1 MKKIFGYGKKNEKGI
16 TLTALVITVVVLS
29 AIAAV
34 GLKAAD
40 SEIKSVNE
48 IQNEAQK
55 QEDKIENTGKQINK
69 MYDDLDIKDVDL
81 TAEIKQTTCSF
92 EISNVQ
98 LQNSSEIIGR
108 YKYFIKEKDSSS
120 YRELS
125 NTKDNFMTMDKLR
138 HNTQYDIKIEVY
150 NQSGKRIKT
159 SVKTAKTNELT
170 AGSLILKLKD
180 NAGAEYTPGTWT
192 ASDVYV
198 RQVEGNAGK
207 TTYQT
212 VGSSAQTIAQGTS
225 GEIIVSKSGVTT
237 IRVITTDGTNKVNG
251 KDYVIKIDKEAPISG
266 ALKMQLDNSNGA
278 EYKNDTWTNHDIY
291 VSLQQGNSN
300 LSGIKSTIYNVTGA
314 ETHTNQTQPLTLKT
328 TGTYTINVIT
338 TNNVGTTSTK
348 TYTVKIDKDAP
359 EAGKLIMKLGDNKGN
374 DYADGT
380 WTNQNVYI
388 AKQDG
393 TDALSGHKSTVYNVT
408 GKSNISNTQDAIT
421 LTETG
426 EYTLTVITT
435 DNAEN
440 TSTRIYKVKIDKVNP
455 TTPEVTNPSNGEWTK
470 GQVKITIKS
479 TDANSGIDRIEWF
492 ENGAWTTRQ
501 LTTTNGVGT
510 ITYTVDRN
518 TVIRFRAV
526 DKAGNISDEAT
537 TTIKLDTS
545 APDKQA
551 PEATSTPSTIKLTFK
566 QTDNLSGINGSTIRY
581 AIYKDGKWSAWQTSD
596 TFTGLIHNA
605 EYKVKTQVSDNVGN
619 TSESNETT
627 ISTKKLEAGTLKLN
641 LINASGNSYVS
652 GQWTKSNVYVSLSQ
666 AQYGTSNYES
676 ISGSAQTVATGTTA
690 DSLITKAGITT
701 LRVKTIDGPNTVYSQ
716 NYIVKVDNQKPT
728 AGTLTMKLNSSTGS
742 TYTSGNWTNQNVW
755 IHKNDGSDNLSGH
768 QSTTYNVSG
777 AETLNNQTADNTLQ
791 TEGTYTLTVKTL
803 DKVSNSSTRGY
814 TVKIDKT
821 APTDAAPTATATTN
835 SITATFKQT
844 DSLSGINNSSIQYA
858 IKDGNSWSA
867 WQTSKTFTGLKTN
880 QTYIIKT
887 KATDNAGNT
896 QESKELSIKTTELK
910 AGTLTLTKETATG
923 SAYTSGQWSNKNVY
937 VKLVQSSTGTS
948 TYSSTSNSAQL
959 VSAGTKVDTTVSTNG
974 TTTLKVTTTD
984 GNNTTYSQEYVIK
997 VDKELPTTISPTV
1010 SSTTNTITVTCNQTD
1025 SLSGINASSKKY
1037 AIYKNGAWSAWQTS
1051 NKFTNLT
1058 HNTEYKVKT
1067 QITDNAGNTS
1077 ESVEATAKTTTLTA
1091 GTLTLRKESST
1102 GSIYQSGTWSNKSI
1116 YVTLTKSSI
1125 GTTTYESVTGSAQTV
1140 AATDSATTISADG
1153 TTTLRVKTTDG
1164 INTVYSQDYV
1174 IKIDTVAPT
1183 AGKMALKLDNGSG
1196 GDYTENTWTN
1206 HSVYAAL
1213 TNGSDILSGHKS
1225 TTYSITGGATVSNAT
1240 AATTLND
1247 TNTYTIKVTTI
1258 DNAGNSATRTQI
1270 VKIDKEAPT
1279 APEITN
1285 PSNGAWTNGNVTITA
1300 KSTDAHSGI
1309 DKIEWY
1315 ENGAWTTRALTTTDG
1330 TGVITYTADRNETIR
1345 FRAVDKAGNASSES
1359 TTVVKIDKTS
1369 PSDTAPTVVSTT
1381 NTITVT
1387 SKQTDSLSGIK
1398 SGTIQYAIMKGTTWS
1413 AWQTSNQFTGLTHNT
1428 EYKVKTKVTDNA
1440 GNTKESLTTTIST
1453 KELQAGS
1460 LTLTIGT
1467 SSGSAYSEGTWTKS
1481 DVYVTLNKASTG
1493 TTTYESLADSAQTV
1507 VAGTASNV
1515 KINTTGTTTL
1525 KVKTTDGKNTVYS
1538 KEYVIK
1544 IDKVVPTAGT
1554 LTMKKGSNTGATYSN
1569 NTWTNQSVYIEK
1581 INGTDKE
1588 SGHKSTVYSVTGKTT
1603 LNNQTGSNTLTDEG
1617 TYTAKVTTTDNALN
1631 SSTRSYTIKI
1641 DKTAP
1646 TNTAPTVTVTTK
1658 SITVT
1663 NKQTDA
1669 LSGIAS
1675 TQYALKTGSTWSA
1688 WQTSN
1693 VFNNLTTNKT
1703 YSVKTKTTDNAG
1715 NSSESAELSVTT
1727 NNLTAGSLTLK
1738 HTDAN
1743 GDAYTVNT
1751 WTKDSI
1757 YVALTKGSAGTTTY
1771 ESILGSAQTVAA
1783 GTTATTTVNTN
1794 GTTTLRVKTTDGTN
1808 TVYSQ
1813 EYIIKIDKETPT
1825 NAAPT
1830 VNATT
1835 NSLTV
1840 TNKQIDN
1847 LSGIA
1852 SVQYAI
1858 YKGNSWSAWQ
1868 TSNQFTGLTHN
1879 TTYKVKTKTTDK
1891 VGNASESA
1899 ENTTAKTS
1907 NLVAGTL
1914 TLTHNTA
1921 SGSAY
1926 TSNTWTKDSVYV
1938 ALAKA
1943 STGTTT
1949 YESITGSAQSVGS
1962 GTTADT
1968 TVNTNG
1974 TTTLRVKTTDGTNTV
1989 YSSNY
1994 VIKVDKVKPTAGTL
2008 TMKLGSST
2016 GNAYTS
2022 NSWTNQ
2028 SVWIHKND
2036 GSDTLSGHKST
2047 TYTVSGANLTNQTAD
2062 NTISTEG
2069 TYTVTVTTYDNVDNS
2084 STNSYNVKID
2094 KTAPTTTAP
2103 TATSTTNGITVTF
2116 KQTDS
2121 LSGINASTKQYA
2133 IYKNGAW
2140 SAWQTSNEFTGL
2152 TYNTSYKVKTK
2163 VSDNAGNSSEST
2175 ELSISTKNLTA
2186 PTLSFKLENNSGS
2199 DYTVGSWVGKNVYV
2213 TLNKAASGTSTYES
2227 LQGSAQTVAA
2237 GTTAAATISTSGT
2250 TTLRAK
2256 VTDGTNTIY
2265 SNNYVVKVDKN
2276 APTNVAP
2283 TASTTTN
2290 SISVAS
2296 KQTDNLSGLNSSTL
2310 QYAIYKGSSW
2320 SAWQT
2325 SNAFTGLTHNTA
2337 YKVKTKVSDNVGNTS
2352 ESKELSISTKQ
2363 LTAGGLT
2370 LKHTNSSGA
2379 DYTSNTWTK
2388 DNVFV
2393 TLKAGSAGTTTYES
2407 ITGSAQTVAVGTTAD
2422 TTVNTNGTTTLRVK
2436 TTDGTNTVYSSNYI
2450 IKKDTQKPTAG
2461 TLTMKLGSSTG
2472 STYTSGAWT
2481 NQSVWLHKNDGSD
2494 TLSGHKSTTYTVTG
2508 ASLTNQ
2514 TADNT
2519 ISTEGKY
2526 TATVTTYDNV
2536 SNSSTR
2542 NYTINIDKTAPT
2554 TIAPTVTQTTN
2565 SVTIANK
2572 QTDALSG
2579 IASVQYALYNGSSW
2593 SSWQTTNT
2601 FTGLTTNKVYKVKTK
2616 TKDKAGNSSES
2627 AETSV
2632 TTTTLT
2638 AGTLTMKLGN
2648 SSGSTYTSGAWTN
2661 QNVYVTLNKATTG
2674 TTTYESVT
2682 GSAQTIAS
2690 GTTAA
2695 STVSTEGTTTLKV
2708 KTTDGTN
2715 TVYSSEYVIKVD
2727 KTAPDTTAPTI
2738 SKTTKSITVTCKQS
2752 DSLSGI
2758 NASTKQ
2764 YAIYKNGTW
2773 SAWQTSN
2780 VFNGLAAGK
2789 EYQVKTKVSDNA
2801 GNSAESAATKVT
2813 TTTLTAGTLTMK
2825 LGSSTGNNY
2834 TSGTWTNQKVYV
2846 SLNNGSAGT
2855 TTYESISGSA
2865 QTVAAGT
2872 TAATTISSEGTTTLR
2887 VTTTDGTNTVYSQ
2900 NYVIKIDTVAPTA
2913 GKMTLKLDNNSGAD
2927 YTENTWTNHSVYAAL
2942 TNGSDALSGHKS
2954 TTYSITGGATVSNAT
2969 AATTLEGTNTYTIK
2983 VTTVDNAG
2991 NSATRTQIVK
3001 IDKEVPTAPT
3011 ITNPSNGAWKNANI
3025 IITAKS
3031 TDAHSGINR
3040 IEWYENGA
3048 WTTRALTTTN
3058 GTGVITYTADRNE
3071 TIRFRAVDNVGNA
3084 STESTA
3090 TVKIDKTAPT
3100 KDAPTATSTAQSITV
3115 KCKQADVLSGIN
3127 SSKTQYALKTGD
3139 TWSAWQTSNTFTKL
3153 TQSTSYVVK
3162 TKVTDNAGN
3171 STESNETTISTA
3183 KLAAG
3188 TLTLKLTNSSGNA
3201 YTSGSWTKTNV
3212 YVKLNAAS
3220 VGTTTYASESGSAQT
3235 VASTTNDTT
3244 ITTTGTT
3251 TLKVTTTDGTNTSTN
3266 TYTIKIDKVAPT
3278 AGTLTMK
3285 LGSSTGTAYTSGNWT
3300 NKNVWIH
3307 KNDGSDGQSGHKSTT
3322 YTISAASLTNQTT
3335 DNTLTDEGKYTAV
3348 VTTTDNVS
3356 NSSTKNYNI
3365 NIDKTAPTT
3374 VAPTASQTT
3383 NSITVTNK
3391 QTDSLSGVSSTQYAI
3406 YNGSSWSNW
3415 QSSNVFSGLTAN
3427 KAYKVKTKSTDKA
3440 GNSSESAAL
3449 SITTSNLTAG
3459 SLTLK
3464 HTNASGAAYT
3474 ANTWTKDSVYVTL
3487 NSGSSGTTTYASVSG
3502 SAQTVAATSSATT
3515 ISISGTTTLVVTTT
3529 DGSNTVKSGEYII
3542 KVDKN
3547 APTNTAPT
3555 ISATTNSV
3563 TVTCKQTDN
3572 LSGINASTKQY
3583 AIYKDG
3589 AWSAWQTSNVFT
3601 GLKHNTTYKV
3611 KTKVSDNVGNT
3622 SESAENT
3629 AAKTSNLVAGTLTL
3643 THNTASGSAYTA
3655 NTWTKDSVYVALVKA
3670 ATGTTTYE
3678 SISGSAQTIAANT
3691 TNASTISTTGT
3702 TTLRVKTTDGTN
3714 TVYSSNYII
3723 KIDKAKPTAGTLTMK
3738 LGSSTGNAYTS
3749 GNWTNQNVWL
3759 HKNDGSDNQS
3769 GHKSTTYTVSGAN
3782 LTNQTADNT
3791 ISAEG
3796 KYTATVTTYDNVDNS
3811 NTNTYNI
3818 NIDKTAP
3825 TNVAPTASSTT
3836 NSVTVTF
3843 AQTDSLSGINA
3854 STKQYAIYKDGT
3866 WSAWQTSNTF
3876 TGLKH
3881 NTAYT
3886 VKTKVSDNAGNSAES
3901 NTTAI
3906 STKNLAAA
3914 SLTFKVGNNDYTLNS
3929 WTSSNVSVTLNK
3941 AASGT
3946 STYESISGSAQTIA
3960 VGTTATTTIS
3970 TSGTTTLRAKVTD
3983 GTNTIYS
3990 NNYVVKVD
3998 KNAPTTTAP
4007 TVASTT
4013 NSITVTCKQTDN
4025 LSGINA
4031 STTQYAIYKGSSWSA
4046 WQTSN
4051 TFTGLTHNTAYKV
4064 KTKISDNVGN
4074 TSESTELSIS
4084 TKQLTAGG
4092 LTLKH
4097 TNSSGSAYT
4106 ANTWTK
4112 DNVYVTLNKAASGT
4126 STYES
4131 VSGSAQTVAVGTTAD
4146 TTINTNGTTTLRVKT
4161 TDGTNTV
4168 YSSNYIIKKDAQKP
4182 TAGTLTMKLRSST
4195 GSAYTSGAWTN
4206 QNVWLHKNDG
4216 SDTLSGHKSTTYTVT
4231 AASLTNQTADN
4242 TISAEGKYTAVV
4254 TTYDNVSNSST
4265 RNYTINIDKTA
4276 PTTVAPTASTTTNS
4290 ITVSNKQTDALS
4302 GIASVQYALYNG
4314 SSWSSWQSSN
4324 TFTGLTTNKVYK
4336 VKTKTTDKAGNSS
4349 ESIEASAT
4357 TTNLTVG
4364 TLTMKLGSSSG
4375 STYTSGAW
4383 TNQNVYVTLNKA
4395 TTGTTTYLS
4404 TDSSVQAVAE
4414 TASATTI
4421 NKEGTSI
4428 LKVKTTD
4435 GTNTAYSSEYTIK
4448 IDKTAPT
4455 TAAPTASKTT
4465 KSITVTCN
4473 QTDGL
4478 SGINASTKQ
4487 YAIYKDGAWSA
4498 WQKSNVFN
4506 SLTAG
4511 KEYQVKTKVSDNAG
4525 NSAESTATKVTTT
4538 TLTAGTLNLKLINST
4553 GANYTAG
4560 TWTNQNVYVTLNNGS
4575 AGSTTYSSV
4584 SGSAQSVA
4592 STTGATTITTAGT
4605 TTLKV
4610 TTTDGTNSASNTYV
4624 IKIDKTAP
4632 TAGTL
4637 TMKLNSSAGAAYTE
4651 NTWTANSVYVHL
4663 NNGSDE
4669 TNGSG
4674 HKSTSYSITGP
4685 TTASGTNDVT
4695 LTTTGTY
4702 TVKITT
4708 TDNAGN
4714 SATRTVTIKIDKE
4727 NPATPTITNAKNNT
4741 WTNDNVTVTIKSSD
4755 NHSGIDR
4762 IEWYENNAWTTRA
4775 LTTTNGTGTISY
4787 TVNRNETV
4795 RFRAVDKVGN
4805 VSAEATTIVKIDKTA
4820 PTNTA
4825 PTATVTAQSIIV
4837 TCKQTDSLS
4846 GIKSGTTQYALKT
4859 GTTWSA
4865 WQTSNTFTKLKQ
4877 STSYVVKTKVTDNA
4891 GNSAESSETTVSTSK
4906 LTAGTLTLK
4915 HTNASGA
4922 AYTSNTWTKDNVYVT
4937 LNKGSA
4943 GTTTYASESGSA
4955 QTVAVGTTAATT
4967 ITTAGTTTLKVT
4979 TTDGTNTSTNTY
4991 TIKIDKTAP
5000 TAGTLTMKLGS
5011 STGTTY
5017 TSGAWTNQNV
5027 WVHKNDGSD
5036 SQSGHKS
5043 TTYTISAAS
5052 LTNQTADNT
5061 LTKEGKYTAVVT
5073 TTDNV
5078 SNSSTKNYNINID
5091 KTAPTTV
5098 APTASQTTN
5107 SITVTNK
5114 QTDALSGVSSTQYAI
5129 YNGSS
5134 WSSWQ
5139 SSNVFSGLTTNKTY
5153 KVKTK
5158 TTDKAGN
5165 SSESAELSVTT
5176 SNLKAGSLTLKHTNA
5191 SGAAYTANTWTKD
5204 SVYVTL
5210 NNGSAGTTTY
5220 ASVSG
5225 SAQTVAATSSATT
5238 ITTSGTTTLVVTTTD
5253 GTNTVKSGEYIIKVD
5268 KNAPTTAAP
5277 KTSVT
5282 TNSVTVTCKQTDS
5295 LSGIN
5300 ASTTQYA
5307 IYKGSSW
5314 SAWQT
5319 SNKFT
5324 GLTHNTSYKV
5334 KTKISDNV
5342 GNSGESAETTVST
5355 SKLTA
5360 GNLTLKHTN
5369 ASGAA
5374 YTSGSWSTTNIY
5386 VALTSAS
5393 TGTTTYESISGSAQT
5408 VATGTTT
5415 ATTITTAGTTTLRVK
5430 TTDGT
5435 NTVYS
5440 SNYVIKIDKTKPTAG
5455 TMTMKLGSS
5464 SGSTYTS
5471 GTWTNQS
5478 VYIALKNGSD
5488 ETGGSGH
5495 SSTTYS
5501 ISGAATQSNQTAAQ
5515 TLTAAG
5521 KYTITITT
5529 KDVAGNSSTRT
5540 QYVYIDKTKPTAGT
5554 LTMKLD
5560 SSTGSSYTN
5569 NTWTN
5574 HSVYISLNNG
5584 SDETNGSGHSST
5596 TYSISG
5602 SATQSNQTAAQTL
5615 SATGTYNITVT
5626 TKDKTG
5632 NTSTNNYVIKIDKTA
5647 PNVGTL
5653 TMKLDSASGENY
5665 TNDTWTN
5672 HNIYIAVNN
5681 GNDANSGHQSTTYSI
5696 SGPITVSNSSE
5707 ARTLTE
5713 EGTYT
5718 VVLTTK
5724 DMAGNTATRTY
5735 TIKVDKT
5742 PPIVSFDTNGCDS
5755 IALGQEIKT
5764 LIHIN
5769 DELSGNNIQYGRWMQ
5784 SLEET
5789 TFPILTQLSDF
5800 TGAGSWNA
5808 INNSYSGSVSAD
5820 LLGYWKLW
5828 IYAEDVAGNYSIIH
5842 SNDFKTEKN
5851 NLDWWSFKNPN
5862 TFNRSYNAADGMN
5875 TINFCGINGY
5885 EIIYIPLK
5893 TIPGQK
5899 YYFRCA
5905 FQNLSTYTTG
5915 LYSGIMLQV
5924 LNNVTDG
5931 FNNENKIV
5939 ENSYFPKTAGS
5950 EQYNGVE
5957 FTATQSITYIAFNF
5971 STVDDWQNISLKL
5984 GKFILTTR

>member
-1 MKKIFGYGKKNEKGI
+1 MKKIFCYGKKNEKGI

-55 QEDKIENTGKQINK
+55 QEDKLENTGKQINK

-120 YRELS
+120 YREIS
-125 NTKDNFMTMDKLR
+125 STKDNFMTMDKLR

-150 NQSGKRIKT
+150 NQSGKKIKT

-225 GEIIVSKSGVTT
+225 GETIVSKSGVTT
-237 IRVITTDGTNKVNG
+237 IRVITTDGTNTVNG

-266 ALKMQLDNSNGA
+266 ALKMQLDNNNGA
-278 EYKNDTWTNHDIY
+278 EYKNDTWTKHDVY

-300 LSGIKSTIYNVTGA
+300 LSGIKSTVYNVTGA
-314 ETHTNQTQPLTLKT
+314 ESHTNQTQPLTLKT

-374 DYADGT
+374 DYTDGT

-526 DKAGNISDEAT
+526 DKAGNISDEVT

-545 APDKQA
+545 TPDKQA
-551 PEATSTPSTIKLTFK
+551 PEATSTPSTIKVTFK
-566 QTDNLSGINGSTIRY
+566 QTDHLSGINGSTIRY

-701 LRVKTIDGPNTVYSQ
+701 LRVKTVDGPNTVYSQ
-716 NYIVKVDNQKPT
+716 NYIVKVDNQNPT

-777 AETLNNQTADNTLQ
+777 AETLNNQTADNTIQ

-821 APTDAAPTATATTN
+821 APTDVAPIATATTN

-858 IKDGNSWSA
+858 IKDGNSWSS

-896 QESKELSIKTTELK
+896 RESKELSITTTELK

-959 VSAGTKVDTTVSTNG
+959 VSAGTTVDTTVSTNG

-984 GNNTTYSQEYVIK
+984 GNNTAYSQEYVIK
-997 VDKELPTTISPTV
+997 VDKELPTTTSPTV

-1140 AATDSATTISADG
+1140 TPTDSATKISADG
-1153 TTTLRVKTTDG
+1153 TTTVRVKTTDG
-1164 INTVYSQDYV
+1164 INTVYSKEYV

-1183 AGKMALKLDNGSG
+1183 AGKMALKLDNSSG

-1213 TNGSDILSGHKS
+1213 TNGSDTLSGHKS

-1240 AATTLND
+1240 AATTLAT
-1247 TNTYTIKVTTI
+1247 TNTYTIKVTTV

-1369 PSDTAPTVVSTT
+1369 PSDIAPTVVSTT

-1440 GNTKESLTTTIST
+1440 GNTKESLTTTIVT
-1453 KELQAGS
+1453 KKLQAGS

-1467 SSGSAYSEGTWTKS
+1467 NSGSAYSEGTWTKS

-1525 KVKTTDGKNTVYS
+1525 KVKTTDGSNTVYS

-1588 SGHKSTVYSVTGKTT
+1588 SGHKSTVYSITGKAT

-1646 TNTAPTVTVTTK
+1646 TNTAPTVTVTTN

-1669 LSGIAS
+1669 LSGMAS

-1715 NSSESAELSVTT
+1715 NSSESAELSITT
-1727 NNLTAGSLTLK
+1727 NELTAGSLTLK

-1743 GDAYTVNT
+1743 GDVYTVNT

-1771 ESILGSAQTVAA
+1771 ESISGSAQTVAA
-1783 GTTATTTVNTN
+1783 GTTAATTVTTN
-1794 GTTTLRVKTTDGTN
+1794 GTTTLRVKTTDGMN

-1813 EYIIKIDKETPT
+1813 EYIIKIDKEAPT

-1868 TSNQFTGLTHN
+1868 TSNQFTGLIHN

-1938 ALAKA
+1938 ALVKA

-1989 YSSNY
+1989 YNSNY
-1994 VIKVDKVKPTAGTL
+1994 VIKVDKAKPTAGTL

-2028 SVWIHKND
+2028 NVWLHKND

-2062 NTISTEG
+2062 NTISVEG
-2069 TYTVTVTTYDNVDNS
+2069 KYTATVTTYDNVDNS

-2140 SAWQTSNEFTGL
+2140 SAWQTSNEFTGV

-2213 TLNKAASGTSTYES
+2213 TLNKATSGTSTYES

-2237 GTTAAATISTSGT
+2237 TTAATTISTSGT

-2283 TASTTTN
+2283 TATSTTN

-2310 QYAIYKGSSW
+2310 QYAIYKGNSW
-2320 SAWQT
+2320 SAWQA
-2325 SNAFTGLTHNTA
+2325 SNTFTGLTHNTA

-2352 ESKELSISTKQ
+2352 ESTELSISTKQ

-2379 DYTSNTWTK
+2379 AYTANTWTK
-2388 DNVFV
+2388 DNVYV
-2393 TLKAGSAGTTTYES
+2393 TLNKAASGTSTYES
-2407 ITGSAQTVAVGTTAD
+2407 VSGSAQTVAVGTTAD

-2436 TTDGTNTVYSSNYI
+2436 TTDGTNTVYSGNYI
-2450 IKKDTQKPTAG
+2450 IKKDAQNPTAG
-2461 TLTMKLGSSTG
+2461 TLTMKLNNSSG
-2472 STYTSGAWT
+2472 GAYTSGKWT

-2494 TLSGHKSTTYTVTG
+2494 TLSGHKSTTYTV
-2508 ASLTNQ
+2508 ASTSITNQ

-2554 TIAPTVTQTTN
+2554 TIAP
-2565 SVTIANK
+2565 
-2572 QTDALSG
+2572 G
-2579 IASVQYALYNGSSW
+2579 
-2593 SSWQTTNT
+2593 
-2601 FTGLTTNKVYKVKTK
+2601 VK
-2616 TKDKAGNSSES
+2616 
-2627 AETSV
+2627 
-2632 TTTTLT
+2632 
-2638 AGTLTMKLGN
+2638 
-2648 SSGSTYTSGAWTN
+2648 
-2661 QNVYVTLNKATTG
+2661 
-2674 TTTYESVT
+2674 
-2682 GSAQTIAS
+2682 
-2690 GTTAA
+2690 
-2695 STVSTEGTTTLKV
+2695 
-2708 KTTDGTN
+2708 
-2715 TVYSSEYVIKVD
+2715 
-2727 KTAPDTTAPTI
+2727 
-2738 SKTTKSITVTCKQS
+2738 
-2752 DSLSGI
+2752 
-2758 NASTKQ
+2758 
-2764 YAIYKNGTW
+2764 
-2773 SAWQTSN
+2773 
-2780 VFNGLAAGK
+2780 
-2789 EYQVKTKVSDNA
+2789 
-2801 GNSAESAATKVT
+2801 
-2813 TTTLTAGTLTMK
+2813 
-2825 LGSSTGNNY
+2825 
-2834 TSGTWTNQKVYV
+2834 
-2846 SLNNGSAGT
+2846 
-2855 TTYESISGSA
+2855 
-2865 QTVAAGT
+2865 
-2872 TAATTISSEGTTTLR
+2872 
-2887 VTTTDGTNTVYSQ
+2887 
-2900 NYVIKIDTVAPTA
+2900 
-2913 GKMTLKLDNNSGAD
+2913 
-2927 YTENTWTNHSVYAAL
+2927 
-2942 TNGSDALSGHKS
+2942 
-2954 TTYSITGGATVSNAT
+2954 
-2969 AATTLEGTNTYTIK
+2969 
-2983 VTTVDNAG
+2983 
-2991 NSATRTQIVK
+2991 
-3001 IDKEVPTAPT
+3001 
-3011 ITNPSNGAWKNANI
+3011 
-3025 IITAKS
+3025 
-3031 TDAHSGINR
+3031 
-3040 IEWYENGA
+3040 
-3048 WTTRALTTTN
+3048 
-3058 GTGVITYTADRNE
+3058 
-3071 TIRFRAVDNVGNA
+3071 
-3084 STESTA
+3084 
-3090 TVKIDKTAPT
+3090 
-3100 KDAPTATSTAQSITV
+3100 
-3115 KCKQADVLSGIN
+3115 
-3127 SSKTQYALKTGD
+3127 
-3139 TWSAWQTSNTFTKL
+3139 
-3153 TQSTSYVVK
+3153 
-3162 TKVTDNAGN
+3162 
-3171 STESNETTISTA
+3171 
-3183 KLAAG
+3183 
-3188 TLTLKLTNSSGNA
+3188 
-3201 YTSGSWTKTNV
+3201 
-3212 YVKLNAAS
+3212 
-3220 VGTTTYASESGSAQT
+3220 
-3235 VASTTNDTT
+3235 
-3244 ITTTGTT
+3244 
-3251 TLKVTTTDGTNTSTN
+3251 
-3266 TYTIKIDKVAPT
+3266 
-3278 AGTLTMK
+3278 
-3285 LGSSTGTAYTSGNWT
+3285 
-3300 NKNVWIH
+3300 
-3307 KNDGSDGQSGHKSTT
+3307 
-3322 YTISAASLTNQTT
+3322 
-3335 DNTLTDEGKYTAV
+3335 
-3348 VTTTDNVS
+3348 
-3356 NSSTKNYNI
+3356 
-3365 NIDKTAPTT
+3365 
-3374 VAPTASQTT
+3374 
-3383 NSITVTNK
+3383 
-3391 QTDSLSGVSSTQYAI
+3391 
-3406 YNGSSWSNW
+3406 
-3415 QSSNVFSGLTAN
+3415 
-3427 KAYKVKTKSTDKA
+3427 
-3440 GNSSESAAL
+3440 
-3449 SITTSNLTAG
+3449 
-3459 SLTLK
+3459 
-3464 HTNASGAAYT
+3464 
-3474 ANTWTKDSVYVTL
+3474 
-3487 NSGSSGTTTYASVSG
+3487 
-3502 SAQTVAATSSATT
+3502 
-3515 ISISGTTTLVVTTT
+3515 
-3529 DGSNTVKSGEYII
+3529 
-3542 KVDKN
+3542 
-3547 APTNTAPT
+3547 
-3555 ISATTNSV
+3555 
-3563 TVTCKQTDN
+3563 
-3572 LSGINASTKQY
+3572 
-3583 AIYKDG
+3583 
-3589 AWSAWQTSNVFT
+3589 
-3601 GLKHNTTYKV
+3601 
-3611 KTKVSDNVGNT
+3611 
-3622 SESAENT
+3622 
-3629 AAKTSNLVAGTLTL
+3629 
-3643 THNTASGSAYTA
+3643 
-3655 NTWTKDSVYVALVKA
+3655 
-3670 ATGTTTYE
+3670 
-3678 SISGSAQTIAANT
+3678 
-3691 TNASTISTTGT
+3691 
-3702 TTLRVKTTDGTN
+3702 
-3714 TVYSSNYII
+3714 
-3723 KIDKAKPTAGTLTMK
+3723 
-3738 LGSSTGNAYTS
+3738 
-3749 GNWTNQNVWL
+3749 
-3759 HKNDGSDNQS
+3759 
-3769 GHKSTTYTVSGAN
+3769 
-3782 LTNQTADNT
+3782 
-3791 ISAEG
+3791 
-3796 KYTATVTTYDNVDNS
+3796 
-3811 NTNTYNI
+3811 
-3818 NIDKTAP
+3818 
-3825 TNVAPTASSTT
+3825 
-3836 NSVTVTF
+3836 
-3843 AQTDSLSGINA
+3843 
-3854 STKQYAIYKDGT
+3854 
-3866 WSAWQTSNTF
+3866 
-3876 TGLKH
+3876 
-3881 NTAYT
+3881 
-3886 VKTKVSDNAGNSAES
+3886 
-3901 NTTAI
+3901 
-3906 STKNLAAA
+3906 
-3914 SLTFKVGNNDYTLNS
+3914 
-3929 WTSSNVSVTLNK
+3929 
-3941 AASGT
+3941 
-3946 STYESISGSAQTIA
+3946 
-3960 VGTTATTTIS
+3960 
-3970 TSGTTTLRAKVTD
+3970 
-3983 GTNTIYS
+3983 
-3990 NNYVVKVD
+3990 
-3998 KNAPTTTAP
+3998 
-4007 TVASTT
+4007 
-4013 NSITVTCKQTDN
+4013 
-4025 LSGINA
+4025 
-4031 STTQYAIYKGSSWSA
+4031 
-4046 WQTSN
+4046 
-4051 TFTGLTHNTAYKV
+4051 
-4064 KTKISDNVGN
+4064 
-4074 TSESTELSIS
+4074 
-4084 TKQLTAGG
+4084 
-4092 LTLKH
+4092 
-4097 TNSSGSAYT
+4097 
-4106 ANTWTK
+4106 
-4112 DNVYVTLNKAASGT
+4112 
-4126 STYES
+4126 
-4131 VSGSAQTVAVGTTAD
+4131 
-4146 TTINTNGTTTLRVKT
+4146 
-4161 TDGTNTV
+4161 
-4168 YSSNYIIKKDAQKP
+4168 
-4182 TAGTLTMKLRSST
+4182 
-4195 GSAYTSGAWTN
+4195 
-4206 QNVWLHKNDG
+4206 
-4216 SDTLSGHKSTTYTVT
+4216 
-4231 AASLTNQTADN
+4231 
-4242 TISAEGKYTAVV
+4242 
-4254 TTYDNVSNSST
+4254 
-4265 RNYTINIDKTA
+4265 
-4276 PTTVAPTASTTTNS
+4276 TTTNS
-4290 ITVSNKQTDALS
+4290 ITISSKQTDALS

-4357 TTNLTVG
+4357 TTNLTAG

-4375 STYTSGAW
+4375 GAYTSGTW

-4404 TDSSVQAVAE
+4404 TDSSAQTVAE

-4435 GTNTAYSSEYTIK
+4435 GINTAYSSEYTIK

-4465 KSITVTCN
+4465 KSITITCK

-4498 WQKSNVFN
+4498 WQTSNVFN
-4506 SLTAG
+4506 NLTSG

-4575 AGSTTYSSV
+4575 AGTTTYASV

-4592 STTGATTITTAGT
+4592 STTGATTIEAAGT

-4610 TTTDGTNSASNTYV
+4610 TTTDGTNSVSNTYV

-4637 TMKLNSSAGAAYTE
+4637 TMKLNSSTGAAYTA
-4651 NTWTANSVYVHL
+4651 NTWTANSIHVHL

-4702 TVKITT
+4702 TAKITT

-4727 NPATPTITNAKNNT
+4727 KPATPTITNAKNNT

-4787 TVNRNETV
+4787 TANRNETV

-4825 PTATVTAQSIIV
+4825 PTATVTAQSITV

-4859 GTTWSA
+4859 GDTWSA

-4891 GNSAESSETTVSTSK
+4891 GNSAESSETTVYTSK
-4906 LTAGTLTLK
+4906 LAAGTLTLK
-4915 HTNASGA
+4915 YTDASGA
-4922 AYTSNTWTKDNVYVT
+4922 TYTSNTWTKDNVYVT
-4937 LNKGSA
+4937 LNNGSA
-4943 GTTTYASESGSA
+4943 GTTTYASVSGSA
-4955 QTVAVGTTAATT
+4955 QSVASTTGATT
-4967 ITTAGTTTLKVT
+4967 IEAAGTTTLKVT
-4979 TTDGTNTSTNTY
+4979 TTDGTNTSTNSY
-4991 TIKIDKTAP
+4991 IIKIDKTAP
-5000 TAGTLTMKLGS
+5000 TVGTLTMKLGS

-5017 TSGAWTNQNV
+5017 TSGNWTNQNV

-5176 SNLKAGSLTLKHTNA
+5176 SNLTAGSLTLKHTNA
-5191 SGAAYTANTWTKD
+5191 SGTAYTANTWTKD
-5204 SVYVTL
+5204 SVYATL

-5220 ASVSG
+5220 TSVSG
-5225 SAQTVAATSSATT
+5225 SAQTVAVTSSATT
-5238 ITTSGTTTLVVTTTD
+5238 ITTSGTTKLVVTTTD
-5253 GTNTVKSGEYIIKVD
+5253 GTNTAKSGEYIIKVD
-5268 KNAPTTAAP
+5268 KNAPTNTAP
-5277 KTSVT
+5277 TTSAT

-5355 SKLTA
+5355 SKLAA
-5360 GNLTLKHTN
+5360 GSLTLKHTN

-5374 YTSGSWSTTNIY
+5374 YTSGSWSTTDIY
-5386 VALTSAS
+5386 VTLTRAS

-5408 VATGTTT
+5408 VATGTTA
-5415 ATTITTAGTTTLRVK
+5415 ATTVTTAGTTTLRVK

-5478 VYIALKNGSD
+5478 VYIALNNGSD

-5540 QYVYIDKTKPTAGT
+5540 QYIYIDKTKPTAGT

-5560 SSTGSSYTN
+5560 SSTGSSYSN

-5626 TKDKTG
+5626 TKDKAG
-5632 NTSTNNYVIKIDKTA
+5632 NTSTNNYVIKIDKKA

-5696 SGPITVSNSSE
+5696 SGPITVTNSSE
-5707 ARTLTE
+5707 ARTLTA

-5724 DMAGNTATRTY
+5724 DNVGNSSSRTY
-5735 TIKVDKT
+5735 VLKIDKT
-5742 PPIVSFDTNGCDS
+5742 PPSVSFETNGCTS
-5755 IALGQEIKT
+5755 IALGQDVKT

-5784 SLEET
+5784 SLEKD
-5789 TFPILTQLSDF
+5789 TFPVLTQLSDF
-5800 TGAGSWNA
+5800 TGAGGWKF
-5808 INNSYSGSVSAD
+5808 INNSYSESVSAD
-5820 LLGYWKLW
+5820 FLGYWKLW
-5828 IYAEDVAGNYSIIH
+5828 IYVEDTAGNYSIIH
-5842 SNDFKTEKN
+5842 SNDFQTEKN

-5862 TFNRSYNAADGMN
+5862 TFNRSYNPSDGMN
-5875 TINFCGINGY
+5875 TISFCGINGY

-5893 TIPGQK
+5893 TIPGQR

-5905 FQNLSTYTTG
+5905 YQNLSTYTTG
-5915 LYSGIMLQV
+5915 LYSGIMMQILK
-5924 LNNVTDG
+5924 NVSDG
-5931 FNNENKIV
+5931 FNDENKIV
-5939 ENSYFPKTAGS
+5939 ENSYFAKTAGS

-5957 FTATQSITYIAFNF
+5957 FTATQSVTYIAFNF

>member
-55 QEDKIENTGKQINK
+55 QEDKLENTGKQINK

-92 EISNVQ
+92 EISKVQ

-120 YRELS
+120 YREIS
-125 NTKDNFMTMDKLR
+125 STKDNFMTMDKLR

-150 NQSGKRIKT
+150 NQSGKKIKT

-225 GEIIVSKSGVTT
+225 GETIVSKSGVTT
-237 IRVITTDGTNKVNG
+237 IRVITTDGTNTVNG

-266 ALKMQLDNSNGA
+266 ALKMQLDNNNGA
-278 EYKNDTWTNHDIY
+278 EYKNDTWTKHDVY

-300 LSGIKSTIYNVTGA
+300 LSGIKSTVYNVTGT
-314 ETHTNQTQPLTLKT
+314 ESHTNQTQPLTLKT

-526 DKAGNISDEAT
+526 DKAGNISDEVT

-545 APDKQA
+545 TPDKQA
-551 PEATSTPSTIKLTFK
+551 PEATSTPSTIKVTFK

-701 LRVKTIDGPNTVYSQ
+701 LRVKTVDGPNTVYSQ
-716 NYIVKVDNQKPT
+716 NYIVKVDNQNPT

-835 SITATFKQT
+835 RITVTFKQT

-858 IKDGNSWSA
+858 IKDGNSWSS

-896 QESKELSIKTTELK
+896 RESKELSITTTELK

-959 VSAGTKVDTTVSTNG
+959 VSAGTTVDTTVSTNG

-984 GNNTTYSQEYVIK
+984 GNNTAYSQEYVIK
-997 VDKELPTTISPTV
+997 VDKELPTTTSPTV

-1037 AIYKNGAWSAWQTS
+1037 AIYKNGAWSSWQTS

-1125 GTTTYESVTGSAQTV
+1125 GTTTYESVTGSAQTITS
-1140 AATDSATTISADG
+1140 TDSATKISADG
-1153 TTTLRVKTTDG
+1153 TTTVRVKTTDG
-1164 INTVYSQDYV
+1164 INTVYSKEYV

-1183 AGKMALKLDNGSG
+1183 AGKMALKLDNSSG

-1213 TNGSDILSGHKS
+1213 TNGSDTLSGHKS
-1225 TTYSITGGATVSNAT
+1225 TTYSRTGGATVSNAT
-1240 AATTLND
+1240 AATTLAT
-1247 TNTYTIKVTTI
+1247 TNTYTIKVTTV

-1369 PSDTAPTVVSTT
+1369 PSDIAPTVVSTT

-1440 GNTKESLTTTIST
+1440 GNTKESLTTTIVT
-1453 KELQAGS
+1453 KKLQAGS

-1467 SSGSAYSEGTWTKS
+1467 NSGSAYSEGTWTKS

-1525 KVKTTDGKNTVYS
+1525 KVKTTDGSNTVYS

-1588 SGHKSTVYSVTGKTT
+1588 SGHKSTVYSITGKAT

-1631 SSTRSYTIKI
+1631 SSTKSYTIKI

-1646 TNTAPTVTVTTK
+1646 TNTAPTVTVTTN

-1669 LSGIAS
+1669 LSGMAS

-1715 NSSESAELSVTT
+1715 NSSESAELSITT
-1727 NNLTAGSLTLK
+1727 NELTAGSLTLK

-1743 GDAYTVNT
+1743 GDVYTVNT

-1771 ESILGSAQTVAA
+1771 ESISGSAQTVAA
-1783 GTTATTTVNTN
+1783 GTTAATTVTTN
-1794 GTTTLRVKTTDGTN
+1794 GTTTLRVKTTDGMN

-1813 EYIIKIDKETPT
+1813 EYIIKIDKEAPT

-1868 TSNQFTGLTHN
+1868 TSNQFTGLIHN

-1938 ALAKA
+1938 ALVKA

-1989 YSSNY
+1989 YNSNY
-1994 VIKVDKVKPTAGTL
+1994 VIKVDKAKPTAGTL

-2028 SVWIHKND
+2028 NVWLHKND

-2062 NTISTEG
+2062 NTISVEG
-2069 TYTVTVTTYDNVDNS
+2069 KYTATVTTYDNVDNS

-2140 SAWQTSNEFTGL
+2140 SAWQTSNEFTGV

-2213 TLNKAASGTSTYES
+2213 TLNKATSGTSTYES

-2237 GTTAAATISTSGT
+2237 TTAATTISTSGT

-2283 TASTTTN
+2283 TATSTTN

-2310 QYAIYKGSSW
+2310 QYAIYKGNSW
-2320 SAWQT
+2320 SAWQA
-2325 SNAFTGLTHNTA
+2325 SNTFTGLTHNTA

-2352 ESKELSISTKQ
+2352 ESTELSISTKQ

-2379 DYTSNTWTK
+2379 AYTANTWTK
-2388 DNVFV
+2388 DNVYV
-2393 TLKAGSAGTTTYES
+2393 TLNKAASGTSTYES
-2407 ITGSAQTVAVGTTAD
+2407 VSGSAQTVAVGTTAD

-2436 TTDGTNTVYSSNYI
+2436 TTDGTNTVYSGNYI
-2450 IKKDTQKPTAG
+2450 IKKDAQNPTAG
-2461 TLTMKLGSSTG
+2461 TLTMKLNNSSG
-2472 STYTSGAWT
+2472 GAYTSGKWT

-2494 TLSGHKSTTYTVTG
+2494 TLSGHKSTTYTV
-2508 ASLTNQ
+2508 ASTSITNQ

-2554 TIAPTVTQTTN
+2554 TIAP
-2565 SVTIANK
+2565 
-2572 QTDALSG
+2572 G
-2579 IASVQYALYNGSSW
+2579 
-2593 SSWQTTNT
+2593 
-2601 FTGLTTNKVYKVKTK
+2601 VK
-2616 TKDKAGNSSES
+2616 
-2627 AETSV
+2627 
-2632 TTTTLT
+2632 
-2638 AGTLTMKLGN
+2638 
-2648 SSGSTYTSGAWTN
+2648 
-2661 QNVYVTLNKATTG
+2661 
-2674 TTTYESVT
+2674 
-2682 GSAQTIAS
+2682 
-2690 GTTAA
+2690 
-2695 STVSTEGTTTLKV
+2695 
-2708 KTTDGTN
+2708 
-2715 TVYSSEYVIKVD
+2715 
-2727 KTAPDTTAPTI
+2727 
-2738 SKTTKSITVTCKQS
+2738 
-2752 DSLSGI
+2752 
-2758 NASTKQ
+2758 
-2764 YAIYKNGTW
+2764 
-2773 SAWQTSN
+2773 
-2780 VFNGLAAGK
+2780 
-2789 EYQVKTKVSDNA
+2789 
-2801 GNSAESAATKVT
+2801 
-2813 TTTLTAGTLTMK
+2813 
-2825 LGSSTGNNY
+2825 
-2834 TSGTWTNQKVYV
+2834 
-2846 SLNNGSAGT
+2846 
-2855 TTYESISGSA
+2855 
-2865 QTVAAGT
+2865 
-2872 TAATTISSEGTTTLR
+2872 
-2887 VTTTDGTNTVYSQ
+2887 
-2900 NYVIKIDTVAPTA
+2900 
-2913 GKMTLKLDNNSGAD
+2913 
-2927 YTENTWTNHSVYAAL
+2927 
-2942 TNGSDALSGHKS
+2942 
-2954 TTYSITGGATVSNAT
+2954 
-2969 AATTLEGTNTYTIK
+2969 
-2983 VTTVDNAG
+2983 
-2991 NSATRTQIVK
+2991 
-3001 IDKEVPTAPT
+3001 
-3011 ITNPSNGAWKNANI
+3011 
-3025 IITAKS
+3025 
-3031 TDAHSGINR
+3031 
-3040 IEWYENGA
+3040 
-3048 WTTRALTTTN
+3048 
-3058 GTGVITYTADRNE
+3058 
-3071 TIRFRAVDNVGNA
+3071 
-3084 STESTA
+3084 
-3090 TVKIDKTAPT
+3090 
-3100 KDAPTATSTAQSITV
+3100 
-3115 KCKQADVLSGIN
+3115 
-3127 SSKTQYALKTGD
+3127 
-3139 TWSAWQTSNTFTKL
+3139 
-3153 TQSTSYVVK
+3153 
-3162 TKVTDNAGN
+3162 
-3171 STESNETTISTA
+3171 
-3183 KLAAG
+3183 
-3188 TLTLKLTNSSGNA
+3188 
-3201 YTSGSWTKTNV
+3201 
-3212 YVKLNAAS
+3212 
-3220 VGTTTYASESGSAQT
+3220 
-3235 VASTTNDTT
+3235 
-3244 ITTTGTT
+3244 
-3251 TLKVTTTDGTNTSTN
+3251 
-3266 TYTIKIDKVAPT
+3266 
-3278 AGTLTMK
+3278 
-3285 LGSSTGTAYTSGNWT
+3285 
-3300 NKNVWIH
+3300 
-3307 KNDGSDGQSGHKSTT
+3307 
-3322 YTISAASLTNQTT
+3322 
-3335 DNTLTDEGKYTAV
+3335 
-3348 VTTTDNVS
+3348 
-3356 NSSTKNYNI
+3356 
-3365 NIDKTAPTT
+3365 
-3374 VAPTASQTT
+3374 
-3383 NSITVTNK
+3383 
-3391 QTDSLSGVSSTQYAI
+3391 
-3406 YNGSSWSNW
+3406 
-3415 QSSNVFSGLTAN
+3415 
-3427 KAYKVKTKSTDKA
+3427 
-3440 GNSSESAAL
+3440 
-3449 SITTSNLTAG
+3449 
-3459 SLTLK
+3459 
-3464 HTNASGAAYT
+3464 
-3474 ANTWTKDSVYVTL
+3474 
-3487 NSGSSGTTTYASVSG
+3487 
-3502 SAQTVAATSSATT
+3502 
-3515 ISISGTTTLVVTTT
+3515 
-3529 DGSNTVKSGEYII
+3529 
-3542 KVDKN
+3542 
-3547 APTNTAPT
+3547 
-3555 ISATTNSV
+3555 
-3563 TVTCKQTDN
+3563 
-3572 LSGINASTKQY
+3572 
-3583 AIYKDG
+3583 
-3589 AWSAWQTSNVFT
+3589 
-3601 GLKHNTTYKV
+3601 
-3611 KTKVSDNVGNT
+3611 
-3622 SESAENT
+3622 
-3629 AAKTSNLVAGTLTL
+3629 
-3643 THNTASGSAYTA
+3643 
-3655 NTWTKDSVYVALVKA
+3655 
-3670 ATGTTTYE
+3670 
-3678 SISGSAQTIAANT
+3678 
-3691 TNASTISTTGT
+3691 
-3702 TTLRVKTTDGTN
+3702 
-3714 TVYSSNYII
+3714 
-3723 KIDKAKPTAGTLTMK
+3723 
-3738 LGSSTGNAYTS
+3738 
-3749 GNWTNQNVWL
+3749 
-3759 HKNDGSDNQS
+3759 
-3769 GHKSTTYTVSGAN
+3769 
-3782 LTNQTADNT
+3782 
-3791 ISAEG
+3791 
-3796 KYTATVTTYDNVDNS
+3796 
-3811 NTNTYNI
+3811 
-3818 NIDKTAP
+3818 
-3825 TNVAPTASSTT
+3825 
-3836 NSVTVTF
+3836 
-3843 AQTDSLSGINA
+3843 
-3854 STKQYAIYKDGT
+3854 
-3866 WSAWQTSNTF
+3866 
-3876 TGLKH
+3876 
-3881 NTAYT
+3881 
-3886 VKTKVSDNAGNSAES
+3886 
-3901 NTTAI
+3901 
-3906 STKNLAAA
+3906 
-3914 SLTFKVGNNDYTLNS
+3914 
-3929 WTSSNVSVTLNK
+3929 
-3941 AASGT
+3941 
-3946 STYESISGSAQTIA
+3946 
-3960 VGTTATTTIS
+3960 
-3970 TSGTTTLRAKVTD
+3970 
-3983 GTNTIYS
+3983 
-3990 NNYVVKVD
+3990 
-3998 KNAPTTTAP
+3998 
-4007 TVASTT
+4007 
-4013 NSITVTCKQTDN
+4013 
-4025 LSGINA
+4025 
-4031 STTQYAIYKGSSWSA
+4031 
-4046 WQTSN
+4046 
-4051 TFTGLTHNTAYKV
+4051 
-4064 KTKISDNVGN
+4064 
-4074 TSESTELSIS
+4074 
-4084 TKQLTAGG
+4084 
-4092 LTLKH
+4092 
-4097 TNSSGSAYT
+4097 
-4106 ANTWTK
+4106 
-4112 DNVYVTLNKAASGT
+4112 
-4126 STYES
+4126 
-4131 VSGSAQTVAVGTTAD
+4131 
-4146 TTINTNGTTTLRVKT
+4146 
-4161 TDGTNTV
+4161 
-4168 YSSNYIIKKDAQKP
+4168 
-4182 TAGTLTMKLRSST
+4182 
-4195 GSAYTSGAWTN
+4195 
-4206 QNVWLHKNDG
+4206 
-4216 SDTLSGHKSTTYTVT
+4216 
-4231 AASLTNQTADN
+4231 
-4242 TISAEGKYTAVV
+4242 
-4254 TTYDNVSNSST
+4254 
-4265 RNYTINIDKTA
+4265 
-4276 PTTVAPTASTTTNS
+4276 TTTNS
-4290 ITVSNKQTDALS
+4290 ITISSKQTDALS

-4357 TTNLTVG
+4357 TTNLTAG

-4375 STYTSGAW
+4375 GAYTSGTW

-4404 TDSSVQAVAE
+4404 TDSSAQTVAE

-4435 GTNTAYSSEYTIK
+4435 GINTAYSSEYTIK

-4465 KSITVTCN
+4465 KSITITCK

-4498 WQKSNVFN
+4498 WQTSNVFN
-4506 SLTAG
+4506 NLTSG

-4575 AGSTTYSSV
+4575 AGTTTYASV

-4592 STTGATTITTAGT
+4592 STTGATTIEAAGT

-4610 TTTDGTNSASNTYV
+4610 TTTDGTNSVSNTYV

-4637 TMKLNSSAGAAYTE
+4637 TMKLNSSTGAAYTA
-4651 NTWTANSVYVHL
+4651 NTWTANSIHVHL

-4702 TVKITT
+4702 TAKITT

-4727 NPATPTITNAKNNT
+4727 KPATPTITNAKNNT

-4787 TVNRNETV
+4787 TANRNETV

-4825 PTATVTAQSIIV
+4825 PTATVTAQSITV

-4859 GTTWSA
+4859 GDTWSA

-4891 GNSAESSETTVSTSK
+4891 GNSAESSETTVYTSK
-4906 LTAGTLTLK
+4906 LAAGTLTLK
-4915 HTNASGA
+4915 YTDASGA
-4922 AYTSNTWTKDNVYVT
+4922 TYTSNTWTKDNVYVT
-4937 LNKGSA
+4937 LNNGSA
-4943 GTTTYASESGSA
+4943 GTTTYASVSGSA
-4955 QTVAVGTTAATT
+4955 QSVASTTGATT
-4967 ITTAGTTTLKVT
+4967 IEAAGTTTLKVT
-4979 TTDGTNTSTNTY
+4979 TTDGTNTSTNSY
-4991 TIKIDKTAP
+4991 IIKIDKTAP
-5000 TAGTLTMKLGS
+5000 TVGTLTMKLGS

-5017 TSGAWTNQNV
+5017 TSGNWTNQNV

-5176 SNLKAGSLTLKHTNA
+5176 SNLTAGSLTLKHTNA
-5191 SGAAYTANTWTKD
+5191 SGTAYTANTWTKD
-5204 SVYVTL
+5204 SVYATL

-5220 ASVSG
+5220 TSVSG
-5225 SAQTVAATSSATT
+5225 SAQTVAVTSSATT
-5238 ITTSGTTTLVVTTTD
+5238 ITTSGTTKLVVTTTD
-5253 GTNTVKSGEYIIKVD
+5253 GTNTAKSGEYIIKVD
-5268 KNAPTTAAP
+5268 KNAPTNTAP
-5277 KTSVT
+5277 TTSAT

-5355 SKLTA
+5355 SKLAA
-5360 GNLTLKHTN
+5360 GSLTLKHTN

-5374 YTSGSWSTTNIY
+5374 YTSGSWSTTDIY
-5386 VALTSAS
+5386 VTLTRAS

-5408 VATGTTT
+5408 VATGTTA
-5415 ATTITTAGTTTLRVK
+5415 ATTVTTAGTTTLRVK

-5478 VYIALKNGSD
+5478 VYIALNNGSD

-5540 QYVYIDKTKPTAGT
+5540 QYIYIDKTKPTAGT

-5560 SSTGSSYTN
+5560 SSTGSSYSN

-5626 TKDKTG
+5626 TKDKAG
-5632 NTSTNNYVIKIDKTA
+5632 NTSTNNYVIKIDKKA

-5696 SGPITVSNSSE
+5696 SGPITVTNSSE
-5707 ARTLTE
+5707 ARTLTA

-5724 DMAGNTATRTY
+5724 DNVGNSSSRTY
-5735 TIKVDKT
+5735 TIKLKFPHVGEYVNYKPDTPNTGYNLRSAQSGYNTNQIIDTSYDPTEWRIMEVDENRRITKLFGVPNNNQKSISFGGARGYNNGVLLLNIICEYRYSNSNLGAVAKSLTIEDIESWMSDDGISARDNYKSGTVQYGTTRRYTGSFANYPSIYAQEKYSGVGVNNIIDGTQIINDKDNKNSSAKSKMNPNGRTQSNPVYIMATENDSTGPTVTSLTCTQTLYGGDQLVSYYKDSNFYNMIYGTGTSFWLASRDVDCSSDYINSSFGFRDINNSTLGAYYMFSSNNYNGGTDKRIAPVVAFESTINIVGGNGSKNNPYTISKGISIGDYVKYEPDIPTAGYELSSSKSGYSNAQTIDKT
-5742 PPIVSFDTNGCDS
+5742 YDPTSWRIMELDNDGNITKIFGVPSSSQNTVYFSGTIGYNNGVYLLNDICKKRYGN
-5755 IALGQEIKT
+5755 ANLGATARHLNIED
-5764 LIHIN
+5764 LESEMN
-5769 DELSGNNIQYGRWMQ
+5769 ESGKFAKNSYKAGTIQYG
-5784 SLEET
+5784 T
-5789 TFPILTQLSDF
+5789 TKK
-5800 TGAGSWNA
+5800 
-5808 INNSYSGSVSAD
+5808 YSGRNAQ
-5820 LLGYWKLW
+5820 YPE
-5828 IYAEDVAGNYSIIH
+5828 IYAQEKYSGVNVSDILDGTQVIT
-5842 SNDFKTEKN
+5842 SDANKTAQSKLNPGGKTESDN
-5851 NLDWWSFKNPN
+5851 
-5862 TFNRSYNAADGMN
+5862 
-5875 TINFCGINGY
+5875 
-5885 EIIYIPLK
+5885 IYTALPA
-5893 TIPGQK
+5893 T
-5899 YYFRCA
+5899 
-5905 FQNLSTYTTG
+5905 S
-5915 LYSGIMLQV
+5915 
-5924 LNNVTDG
+5924 
-5931 FNNENKIV
+5931 
-5939 ENSYFPKTAGS
+5939 KTAGQTVANLTS
-5950 EQYNGVE
+5950 VQTYYGNSQLSLYYN
-5957 FTATQSITYIAFNF
+5957 TSIFYNMIFGTGTKFWLASRFIYCISSDSFAHFGIRNITNEILYGNELFFSNGNTSADDNRLAPVVSLNLGIKAKSGSGTESDPYI
-5971 STVDDWQNISLKL
+5971 I
-5984 GKFILTTR
+5984 GK

>member
-1 MKKIFGYGKKNEKGI
+1 MKKIFGYGKKNERGI

-120 YRELS
+120 YREIS
-125 NTKDNFMTMDKLR
+125 STKDNFMTMDKLR

-150 NQSGKRIKT
+150 NQSGKKIKS

-225 GEIIVSKSGVTT
+225 GETIVSKSGVTT
-237 IRVITTDGTNKVNG
+237 IRVITTDGTNTVNG

-278 EYKNDTWTNHDIY
+278 EYKNDTWTKHDVY

-300 LSGIKSTIYNVTGA
+300 LSGIKSPVYNVTGA

-455 TTPEVTNPSNGEWTK
+455 TTPEVTNPSKGEWTK

-479 TDANSGIDRIEWF
+479 TDTNSGIDRIEWF

-566 QTDNLSGINGSTIRY
+566 QTDSLSGINGSTIRY

-596 TFTGLIHNA
+596 TFTGLIHNV

-701 LRVKTIDGPNTVYSQ
+701 LRVKTVDGPNTVYSQ
-716 NYIVKVDNQKPT
+716 NYIVKVDNQNPT

-742 TYTSGNWTNQNVW
+742 TYTSGNWTN
-755 IHKNDGSDNLSGH
+755 
-768 QSTTYNVSG
+768 
-777 AETLNNQTADNTLQ
+777 
-791 TEGTYTLTVKTL
+791 
-803 DKVSNSSTRGY
+803 
-814 TVKIDKT
+814 
-821 APTDAAPTATATTN
+821 
-835 SITATFKQT
+835 
-844 DSLSGINNSSIQYA
+844 
-858 IKDGNSWSA
+858 
-867 WQTSKTFTGLKTN
+867 
-880 QTYIIKT
+880 
-887 KATDNAGNT
+887 
-896 QESKELSIKTTELK
+896 
-910 AGTLTLTKETATG
+910 
-923 SAYTSGQWSNKNVY
+923 
-937 VKLVQSSTGTS
+937 
-948 TYSSTSNSAQL
+948 
-959 VSAGTKVDTTVSTNG
+959 
-974 TTTLKVTTTD
+974 
-984 GNNTTYSQEYVIK
+984 
-997 VDKELPTTISPTV
+997 
-1010 SSTTNTITVTCNQTD
+1010 
-1025 SLSGINASSKKY
+1025 
-1037 AIYKNGAWSAWQTS
+1037 
-1051 NKFTNLT
+1051 
-1058 HNTEYKVKT
+1058 
-1067 QITDNAGNTS
+1067 
-1077 ESVEATAKTTTLTA
+1077 
-1091 GTLTLRKESST
+1091 
-1102 GSIYQSGTWSNKSI
+1102 
-1116 YVTLTKSSI
+1116 
-1125 GTTTYESVTGSAQTV
+1125 
-1140 AATDSATTISADG
+1140 
-1153 TTTLRVKTTDG
+1153 
-1164 INTVYSQDYV
+1164 
-1174 IKIDTVAPT
+1174 
-1183 AGKMALKLDNGSG
+1183 
-1196 GDYTENTWTN
+1196 

-1213 TNGSDILSGHKS
+1213 TNGSDTLSGHKS

-1240 AATTLND
+1240 AATTLAT
-1247 TNTYTIKVTTI
+1247 TNTYTIKATTV

-1285 PSNGAWTNGNVTITA
+1285 PSNGAWTNGNVTITT

-1330 TGVITYTADRNETIR
+1330 TGVITYTVDRNETIR

-1453 KELQAGS
+1453 KKLQAGS

-1467 SSGSAYSEGTWTKS
+1467 NSGSAYSEGTWTKS

-1525 KVKTTDGKNTVYS
+1525 KVKTTDGSNTVYS

-1588 SGHKSTVYSVTGKTT
+1588 SGHKSTVYSIIGKAT

-1693 VFNNLTTNKT
+1693 VFNNLITNKT

-1771 ESILGSAQTVAA
+1771 ESISGSAQTVAA
-1783 GTTATTTVNTN
+1783 GTTAATTVTTN
-1794 GTTTLRVKTTDGTN
+1794 GTTTLRVKTTEGTN

-1813 EYIIKIDKETPT
+1813 EYIIKIDKEAPT

-1938 ALAKA
+1938 ALVKA

-1968 TVNTNG
+1968 TVTTNG

-1994 VIKVDKVKPTAGTL
+1994 VIKVDKAKPTAGTL
-2008 TMKLGSST
+2008 TMKVGSST

-2028 SVWIHKND
+2028 NVWLHKND

-2069 TYTVTVTTYDNVDNS
+2069 KYTATVTTYDNVDNS

-2094 KTAPTTTAP
+2094 KTAPTTTTP

-2227 LQGSAQTVAA
+2227 ISGSAQTVAA
-2237 GTTAAATISTSGT
+2237 TTAATTISTSGT

-2325 SNAFTGLTHNTA
+2325 SN
-2337 YKVKTKVSDNVGNTS
+2337 
-2352 ESKELSISTKQ
+2352 
-2363 LTAGGLT
+2363 
-2370 LKHTNSSGA
+2370 
-2379 DYTSNTWTK
+2379 
-2388 DNVFV
+2388 
-2393 TLKAGSAGTTTYES
+2393 
-2407 ITGSAQTVAVGTTAD
+2407 
-2422 TTVNTNGTTTLRVK
+2422 
-2436 TTDGTNTVYSSNYI
+2436 
-2450 IKKDTQKPTAG
+2450 
-2461 TLTMKLGSSTG
+2461 
-2472 STYTSGAWT
+2472 
-2481 NQSVWLHKNDGSD
+2481 
-2494 TLSGHKSTTYTVTG
+2494 
-2508 ASLTNQ
+2508 
-2514 TADNT
+2514 
-2519 ISTEGKY
+2519 
-2526 TATVTTYDNV
+2526 
-2536 SNSSTR
+2536 
-2542 NYTINIDKTAPT
+2542 
-2554 TIAPTVTQTTN
+2554 
-2565 SVTIANK
+2565 
-2572 QTDALSG
+2572 
-2579 IASVQYALYNGSSW
+2579 
-2593 SSWQTTNT
+2593 
-2601 FTGLTTNKVYKVKTK
+2601 
-2616 TKDKAGNSSES
+2616 
-2627 AETSV
+2627 
-2632 TTTTLT
+2632 
-2638 AGTLTMKLGN
+2638 
-2648 SSGSTYTSGAWTN
+2648 
-2661 QNVYVTLNKATTG
+2661 
-2674 TTTYESVT
+2674 
-2682 GSAQTIAS
+2682 
-2690 GTTAA
+2690 
-2695 STVSTEGTTTLKV
+2695 
-2708 KTTDGTN
+2708 
-2715 TVYSSEYVIKVD
+2715 
-2727 KTAPDTTAPTI
+2727 
-2738 SKTTKSITVTCKQS
+2738 
-2752 DSLSGI
+2752 
-2758 NASTKQ
+2758 
-2764 YAIYKNGTW
+2764 
-2773 SAWQTSN
+2773 
-2780 VFNGLAAGK
+2780 
-2789 EYQVKTKVSDNA
+2789 
-2801 GNSAESAATKVT
+2801 
-2813 TTTLTAGTLTMK
+2813 
-2825 LGSSTGNNY
+2825 
-2834 TSGTWTNQKVYV
+2834 
-2846 SLNNGSAGT
+2846 
-2855 TTYESISGSA
+2855 
-2865 QTVAAGT
+2865 
-2872 TAATTISSEGTTTLR
+2872 
-2887 VTTTDGTNTVYSQ
+2887 
-2900 NYVIKIDTVAPTA
+2900 
-2913 GKMTLKLDNNSGAD
+2913 
-2927 YTENTWTNHSVYAAL
+2927 
-2942 TNGSDALSGHKS
+2942 
-2954 TTYSITGGATVSNAT
+2954 
-2969 AATTLEGTNTYTIK
+2969 
-2983 VTTVDNAG
+2983 
-2991 NSATRTQIVK
+2991 
-3001 IDKEVPTAPT
+3001 
-3011 ITNPSNGAWKNANI
+3011 
-3025 IITAKS
+3025 
-3031 TDAHSGINR
+3031 
-3040 IEWYENGA
+3040 
-3048 WTTRALTTTN
+3048 
-3058 GTGVITYTADRNE
+3058 
-3071 TIRFRAVDNVGNA
+3071 
-3084 STESTA
+3084 
-3090 TVKIDKTAPT
+3090 
-3100 KDAPTATSTAQSITV
+3100 
-3115 KCKQADVLSGIN
+3115 
-3127 SSKTQYALKTGD
+3127 
-3139 TWSAWQTSNTFTKL
+3139 
-3153 TQSTSYVVK
+3153 
-3162 TKVTDNAGN
+3162 
-3171 STESNETTISTA
+3171 
-3183 KLAAG
+3183 
-3188 TLTLKLTNSSGNA
+3188 
-3201 YTSGSWTKTNV
+3201 
-3212 YVKLNAAS
+3212 
-3220 VGTTTYASESGSAQT
+3220 
-3235 VASTTNDTT
+3235 
-3244 ITTTGTT
+3244 
-3251 TLKVTTTDGTNTSTN
+3251 
-3266 TYTIKIDKVAPT
+3266 
-3278 AGTLTMK
+3278 
-3285 LGSSTGTAYTSGNWT
+3285 
-3300 NKNVWIH
+3300 
-3307 KNDGSDGQSGHKSTT
+3307 
-3322 YTISAASLTNQTT
+3322 
-3335 DNTLTDEGKYTAV
+3335 
-3348 VTTTDNVS
+3348 
-3356 NSSTKNYNI
+3356 
-3365 NIDKTAPTT
+3365 
-3374 VAPTASQTT
+3374 
-3383 NSITVTNK
+3383 
-3391 QTDSLSGVSSTQYAI
+3391 
-3406 YNGSSWSNW
+3406 
-3415 QSSNVFSGLTAN
+3415 
-3427 KAYKVKTKSTDKA
+3427 
-3440 GNSSESAAL
+3440 
-3449 SITTSNLTAG
+3449 
-3459 SLTLK
+3459 
-3464 HTNASGAAYT
+3464 
-3474 ANTWTKDSVYVTL
+3474 
-3487 NSGSSGTTTYASVSG
+3487 
-3502 SAQTVAATSSATT
+3502 
-3515 ISISGTTTLVVTTT
+3515 
-3529 DGSNTVKSGEYII
+3529 
-3542 KVDKN
+3542 
-3547 APTNTAPT
+3547 
-3555 ISATTNSV
+3555 
-3563 TVTCKQTDN
+3563 
-3572 LSGINASTKQY
+3572 
-3583 AIYKDG
+3583 
-3589 AWSAWQTSNVFT
+3589 
-3601 GLKHNTTYKV
+3601 
-3611 KTKVSDNVGNT
+3611 
-3622 SESAENT
+3622 
-3629 AAKTSNLVAGTLTL
+3629 
-3643 THNTASGSAYTA
+3643 
-3655 NTWTKDSVYVALVKA
+3655 
-3670 ATGTTTYE
+3670 
-3678 SISGSAQTIAANT
+3678 
-3691 TNASTISTTGT
+3691 
-3702 TTLRVKTTDGTN
+3702 
-3714 TVYSSNYII
+3714 
-3723 KIDKAKPTAGTLTMK
+3723 
-3738 LGSSTGNAYTS
+3738 
-3749 GNWTNQNVWL
+3749 
-3759 HKNDGSDNQS
+3759 
-3769 GHKSTTYTVSGAN
+3769 
-3782 LTNQTADNT
+3782 
-3791 ISAEG
+3791 
-3796 KYTATVTTYDNVDNS
+3796 
-3811 NTNTYNI
+3811 
-3818 NIDKTAP
+3818 
-3825 TNVAPTASSTT
+3825 
-3836 NSVTVTF
+3836 
-3843 AQTDSLSGINA
+3843 
-3854 STKQYAIYKDGT
+3854 
-3866 WSAWQTSNTF
+3866 
-3876 TGLKH
+3876 
-3881 NTAYT
+3881 
-3886 VKTKVSDNAGNSAES
+3886 
-3901 NTTAI
+3901 
-3906 STKNLAAA
+3906 
-3914 SLTFKVGNNDYTLNS
+3914 
-3929 WTSSNVSVTLNK
+3929 
-3941 AASGT
+3941 
-3946 STYESISGSAQTIA
+3946 
-3960 VGTTATTTIS
+3960 
-3970 TSGTTTLRAKVTD
+3970 
-3983 GTNTIYS
+3983 
-3990 NNYVVKVD
+3990 
-3998 KNAPTTTAP
+3998 
-4007 TVASTT
+4007 
-4013 NSITVTCKQTDN
+4013 
-4025 LSGINA
+4025 
-4031 STTQYAIYKGSSWSA
+4031 
-4046 WQTSN
+4046 

-4097 TNSSGSAYT
+4097 TNSSGAAYT

-4146 TTINTNGTTTLRVKT
+4146 TTVNTNGTTTLRVKT

-4168 YSSNYIIKKDAQKP
+4168 YSGNYIIKKDAQNP
-4182 TAGTLTMKLRSST
+4182 TAGTLTMKLNNSS
-4195 GSAYTSGAWTN
+4195 GGAYTSGNWTN
-4206 QNVWLHKNDG
+4206 QSVWLHKNDG
-4216 SDTLSGHKSTTYTVT
+4216 SDTLSGHKSTTYTV
-4231 AASLTNQTADN
+4231 ASTSITNQTADN
-4242 TISAEGKYTAVV
+4242 TISTEGKYTARV

-4276 PTTVAPTASTTTNS
+4276 PTTIAPGVKTTTNS
-4290 ITVSNKQTDALS
+4290 ITVSSKQTDALS

-4404 TDSSVQAVAE
+4404 TDSSAQAVAE

-4455 TAAPTASKTT
+4455 TVAPTASKTT

-4487 YAIYKDGAWSA
+4487 YAIYKNGAWSA
-4498 WQKSNVFN
+4498 WQTSNVFN
-4506 SLTAG
+4506 NLTSG

-4575 AGSTTYSSV
+4575 AGTTTYASV

-4592 STTGATTITTAGT
+4592 STTGATTIEAAGT

-4610 TTTDGTNSASNTYV
+4610 TTTDGTNSVSNTYV

-4637 TMKLNSSAGAAYTE
+4637 TMKLNSSTGAAYTA

-4685 TTASGTNDVT
+4685 TTASGTNDAT

-4702 TVKITT
+4702 TAKITT

-4727 NPATPTITNAKNNT
+4727 KPVTPTITNAKNNT
-4741 WTNDNVTVTIKSSD
+4741 WTHDNVTVTIKSSD

-4825 PTATVTAQSIIV
+4825 PTATVTAQLITV

-4846 GIKSGTTQYALKT
+4846 GIKPGTTQYALKT
-4859 GTTWSA
+4859 GDTWSA

-4891 GNSAESSETTVSTSK
+4891 GNSAESSETTVYTSK
-4906 LTAGTLTLK
+4906 LAAGTLTLK
-4915 HTNASGA
+4915 HTDASGA

-4937 LNKGSA
+4937 LNNGSA
-4943 GTTTYASESGSA
+4943 GTTTYASVSGSA
-4955 QTVAVGTTAATT
+4955 QTVAAGTTGATT

-4979 TTDGTNTSTNTY
+4979 TTDGTNTSTNSY
-4991 TIKIDKTAP
+4991 IIKIDKTAP
-5000 TAGTLTMKLGS
+5000 TVGTLTMKLGS

-5017 TSGAWTNQNV
+5017 TSGNWTNQNV

-5176 SNLKAGSLTLKHTNA
+5176 SNLTAGSLTLKHTNA

-5238 ITTSGTTTLVVTTTD
+5238 ITTSGTTKLVVTTTD

-5277 KTSVT
+5277 TTSVT

-5355 SKLTA
+5355 SKLAA
-5360 GNLTLKHTN
+5360 GSLTLKHTN

-5374 YTSGSWSTTNIY
+5374 YTSGSWSTTDIY
-5386 VALTSAS
+5386 VTLTRAS

-5408 VATGTTT
+5408 VATGTT
-5415 ATTITTAGTTTLRVK
+5415 AAITITTAGTTTLRVK

-5478 VYIALKNGSD
+5478 VYIALNNGSD

-5529 KDVAGNSSTRT
+5529 KDIAGNSSTRT

-5569 NTWTN
+5569 NTWTKHN
-5574 HSVYISLNNG
+5574 VYISLNNG

-5615 SATGTYNITVT
+5615 LATGTYNITVT
-5626 TKDKTG
+5626 TKDKAG
-5632 NTSTNNYVIKIDKTA
+5632 NTSTNNYIIKIDKTA

-5653 TMKLDSASGENY
+5653 TMKLDSISGENY

-5696 SGPITVSNSSE
+5696 SGPITVTNSSE
-5707 ARTLTE
+5707 ARTLTA

-5724 DMAGNTATRTY
+5724 DNAQNTATRTY

-5742 PPIVSFDTNGCDS
+5742 PPQVQLSNNGGDFNIKSREELLNYSDYNKISSEWTTRITYGSASHDATDVENSNFYGNFPSVALNLNVSYKNSVSIFSKQKLDVTNIDKIVLKAFLYENGPNNDMINTTRFGLATSDAEADKNWLTYVQKEYKGSPETCENGTVAQTVNYETFEIDTTSIVGEYYVQLNVSHNFLGGYTANTHIETMYYEYNSSTVGNMSSKISCSDNNGISNVRYSWSTSSTQEPANWTNITNNSVVNQKLKKGSYYLWVKATDNVGNEKIFVSSPYNVNYEISYDTNGSSQPPKTQTKIPGKQLTLTEEIPTRRGYTFKCWNTKEDGTGTNYYPGS
-5755 IALGQEIKT
+5755 IYQ
-5764 LIHIN
+5764 N
-5769 DELSGNNIQYGRWMQ
+5769 DESITLCAIWNRNIVPDLRKPNVTFTLTPSELTSGNVTVNVSI
-5784 SLEET
+5784 S
-5789 TFPILTQLSDF
+5789 SDLISRGYTLQTSKNYN
-5800 TGAGSWNA
+5800 TGWTDASSQIATAN
-5808 INNSYSGSVSAD
+5808 YD
-5820 LLGYWKLW
+5820 R
-5828 IYAEDVAGNYSIIH
+5828 IYARLRDNNGNFGDYVTYIVQNIDKDPPVIQQITVV
-5842 SNDFKTEKN
+5842 SN
-5851 NLDWWSFKNPN
+5851 
-5862 TFNRSYNAADGMN
+5862 
-5875 TINFCGINGY
+5875 GIKLTV
-5885 EIIYIPLK
+5885 IDP
-5893 TIPGQK
+5893 
-5899 YYFRCA
+5899 
-5905 FQNLSTYTTG
+5905 
-5915 LYSGIMLQV
+5915 
-5924 LNNVTDG
+5924 
-5931 FNNENKIV
+5931 
-5939 ENSYFPKTAGS
+5939 
-5950 EQYNGVE
+5950 YNGVITGYAITE
-5957 FTATQSITYIAFNF
+5957 NNVQPSTFIDCYVGTLDTTITNIALTKGKTYYIWVRDRMNFITYKTI
-5971 STVDDWQNISLKL
+5971 TI
-5984 GKFILTTR
+5984 

>member
-55 QEDKIENTGKQINK
+55 QEDKLENTGKQINK

-92 EISNVQ
+92 EISKVQ

-120 YRELS
+120 YREIS
-125 NTKDNFMTMDKLR
+125 STKDNFMTMDKLR

-150 NQSGKRIKT
+150 NQSGKKIKT

-225 GEIIVSKSGVTT
+225 GETIVSKSGVTT
-237 IRVITTDGTNKVNG
+237 IRVITTDGTNTVNG

-266 ALKMQLDNSNGA
+266 ALKMQLDNNNGA
-278 EYKNDTWTNHDIY
+278 EYKNDTWTKHDVY

-300 LSGIKSTIYNVTGA
+300 LSGIKSTVYNVTGT
-314 ETHTNQTQPLTLKT
+314 ESHTNQTQPLTLKT

-479 TDANSGIDRIEWF
+479 TDTNSGIDRIEWF

-526 DKAGNISDEAT
+526 DKAGNISDEVT

-545 APDKQA
+545 TPDKQA
-551 PEATSTPSTIKLTFK
+551 PEATSTPSTIKVTFK

-701 LRVKTIDGPNTVYSQ
+701 LRVKTVDGPNTVYSQ
-716 NYIVKVDNQKPT
+716 NYIVKVDNQNPT

-835 SITATFKQT
+835 RITVTFKQT

-858 IKDGNSWSA
+858 IKDGNSWSS

-896 QESKELSIKTTELK
+896 RESKELSITTTELK

-959 VSAGTKVDTTVSTNG
+959 VSAGTTVDTTVSTNG

-984 GNNTTYSQEYVIK
+984 GNNTAYSQEYVIK

-1037 AIYKNGAWSAWQTS
+1037 AIYKNGAWSSWQTS

-1125 GTTTYESVTGSAQTV
+1125 GTTTYESVTGSAQTITS
-1140 AATDSATTISADG
+1140 TDSATKISADG
-1153 TTTLRVKTTDG
+1153 TTTVRVKTTDG
-1164 INTVYSQDYV
+1164 INTVYSKEYV

-1183 AGKMALKLDNGSG
+1183 AGKMALKLDNSSG

-1213 TNGSDILSGHKS
+1213 TNGSDTLSGHKS

-1240 AATTLND
+1240 AATTLAT
-1247 TNTYTIKVTTI
+1247 TNTYTIKVTTV

-1369 PSDTAPTVVSTT
+1369 PSDIAPTVVSTT

-1440 GNTKESLTTTIST
+1440 GNTKESLTTTIVT
-1453 KELQAGS
+1453 KKLQAGS

-1467 SSGSAYSEGTWTKS
+1467 NSGSAYSEGTWTKS

-1525 KVKTTDGKNTVYS
+1525 KVKTTDGSNTVYS

-1588 SGHKSTVYSVTGKTT
+1588 SGHKSTVYSITGKAT

-1646 TNTAPTVTVTTK
+1646 TNTAPTVTVTTN

-1715 NSSESAELSVTT
+1715 NSSESAELSITT

-1771 ESILGSAQTVAA
+1771 ESISGSAQTVAA
-1783 GTTATTTVNTN
+1783 GTTAATTVTTN
-1794 GTTTLRVKTTDGTN
+1794 GTTTLRVKTTDGMN

-1813 EYIIKIDKETPT
+1813 EYIIKIDKEAPT

-1868 TSNQFTGLTHN
+1868 TSNQFTGLIHN

-1938 ALAKA
+1938 ALVKA

-1968 TVNTNG
+1968 TVTTNG

-1994 VIKVDKVKPTAGTL
+1994 VIKVDKAKPTAGTL

-2028 SVWIHKND
+2028 NVWLHKND

-2047 TYTVSGANLTNQTAD
+2047 TYTVSGANLTNQTVD

-2069 TYTVTVTTYDNVDNS
+2069 TYTVTVTTYDNVNNS

-2140 SAWQTSNEFTGL
+2140 SAWQTSNSFTGL

-2213 TLNKAASGTSTYES
+2213 TLNKATSGTSTYES

-2237 GTTAAATISTSGT
+2237 TTAATTISTSGT

-2283 TASTTTN
+2283 TATSTTN

-2310 QYAIYKGSSW
+2310 QYAIYKGNSW
-2320 SAWQT
+2320 SAWQA
-2325 SNAFTGLTHNTA
+2325 SNTFTGLTHNTA

-2352 ESKELSISTKQ
+2352 ESTELSISTKQ

-2379 DYTSNTWTK
+2379 AYTANTWTK
-2388 DNVFV
+2388 DNVYV
-2393 TLKAGSAGTTTYES
+2393 TLNKAASGTSTYES
-2407 ITGSAQTVAVGTTAD
+2407 VSGSAQTVAVGTTAD

-2436 TTDGTNTVYSSNYI
+2436 TTDGTNTVYSGNYI
-2450 IKKDTQKPTAG
+2450 IKKDAQNPTAG
-2461 TLTMKLGSSTG
+2461 TLTMKLNNSSG
-2472 STYTSGAWT
+2472 GAYTSGNWT

-2494 TLSGHKSTTYTVTG
+2494 TLSGHKSTTYTV
-2508 ASLTNQ
+2508 ASTSITNQ

-2554 TIAPTVTQTTN
+2554 TIAP
-2565 SVTIANK
+2565 
-2572 QTDALSG
+2572 G
-2579 IASVQYALYNGSSW
+2579 
-2593 SSWQTTNT
+2593 
-2601 FTGLTTNKVYKVKTK
+2601 VK
-2616 TKDKAGNSSES
+2616 
-2627 AETSV
+2627 
-2632 TTTTLT
+2632 
-2638 AGTLTMKLGN
+2638 
-2648 SSGSTYTSGAWTN
+2648 
-2661 QNVYVTLNKATTG
+2661 
-2674 TTTYESVT
+2674 
-2682 GSAQTIAS
+2682 
-2690 GTTAA
+2690 
-2695 STVSTEGTTTLKV
+2695 
-2708 KTTDGTN
+2708 
-2715 TVYSSEYVIKVD
+2715 
-2727 KTAPDTTAPTI
+2727 
-2738 SKTTKSITVTCKQS
+2738 
-2752 DSLSGI
+2752 
-2758 NASTKQ
+2758 
-2764 YAIYKNGTW
+2764 
-2773 SAWQTSN
+2773 
-2780 VFNGLAAGK
+2780 
-2789 EYQVKTKVSDNA
+2789 
-2801 GNSAESAATKVT
+2801 
-2813 TTTLTAGTLTMK
+2813 
-2825 LGSSTGNNY
+2825 
-2834 TSGTWTNQKVYV
+2834 
-2846 SLNNGSAGT
+2846 
-2855 TTYESISGSA
+2855 
-2865 QTVAAGT
+2865 
-2872 TAATTISSEGTTTLR
+2872 
-2887 VTTTDGTNTVYSQ
+2887 
-2900 NYVIKIDTVAPTA
+2900 
-2913 GKMTLKLDNNSGAD
+2913 
-2927 YTENTWTNHSVYAAL
+2927 
-2942 TNGSDALSGHKS
+2942 
-2954 TTYSITGGATVSNAT
+2954 
-2969 AATTLEGTNTYTIK
+2969 
-2983 VTTVDNAG
+2983 
-2991 NSATRTQIVK
+2991 
-3001 IDKEVPTAPT
+3001 
-3011 ITNPSNGAWKNANI
+3011 
-3025 IITAKS
+3025 
-3031 TDAHSGINR
+3031 
-3040 IEWYENGA
+3040 
-3048 WTTRALTTTN
+3048 
-3058 GTGVITYTADRNE
+3058 
-3071 TIRFRAVDNVGNA
+3071 
-3084 STESTA
+3084 
-3090 TVKIDKTAPT
+3090 
-3100 KDAPTATSTAQSITV
+3100 
-3115 KCKQADVLSGIN
+3115 
-3127 SSKTQYALKTGD
+3127 
-3139 TWSAWQTSNTFTKL
+3139 
-3153 TQSTSYVVK
+3153 
-3162 TKVTDNAGN
+3162 
-3171 STESNETTISTA
+3171 
-3183 KLAAG
+3183 
-3188 TLTLKLTNSSGNA
+3188 
-3201 YTSGSWTKTNV
+3201 
-3212 YVKLNAAS
+3212 
-3220 VGTTTYASESGSAQT
+3220 
-3235 VASTTNDTT
+3235 
-3244 ITTTGTT
+3244 
-3251 TLKVTTTDGTNTSTN
+3251 
-3266 TYTIKIDKVAPT
+3266 
-3278 AGTLTMK
+3278 
-3285 LGSSTGTAYTSGNWT
+3285 
-3300 NKNVWIH
+3300 
-3307 KNDGSDGQSGHKSTT
+3307 
-3322 YTISAASLTNQTT
+3322 
-3335 DNTLTDEGKYTAV
+3335 
-3348 VTTTDNVS
+3348 
-3356 NSSTKNYNI
+3356 
-3365 NIDKTAPTT
+3365 
-3374 VAPTASQTT
+3374 
-3383 NSITVTNK
+3383 
-3391 QTDSLSGVSSTQYAI
+3391 
-3406 YNGSSWSNW
+3406 
-3415 QSSNVFSGLTAN
+3415 
-3427 KAYKVKTKSTDKA
+3427 
-3440 GNSSESAAL
+3440 
-3449 SITTSNLTAG
+3449 
-3459 SLTLK
+3459 
-3464 HTNASGAAYT
+3464 
-3474 ANTWTKDSVYVTL
+3474 
-3487 NSGSSGTTTYASVSG
+3487 
-3502 SAQTVAATSSATT
+3502 
-3515 ISISGTTTLVVTTT
+3515 
-3529 DGSNTVKSGEYII
+3529 
-3542 KVDKN
+3542 
-3547 APTNTAPT
+3547 
-3555 ISATTNSV
+3555 
-3563 TVTCKQTDN
+3563 
-3572 LSGINASTKQY
+3572 
-3583 AIYKDG
+3583 
-3589 AWSAWQTSNVFT
+3589 
-3601 GLKHNTTYKV
+3601 
-3611 KTKVSDNVGNT
+3611 
-3622 SESAENT
+3622 
-3629 AAKTSNLVAGTLTL
+3629 
-3643 THNTASGSAYTA
+3643 
-3655 NTWTKDSVYVALVKA
+3655 
-3670 ATGTTTYE
+3670 
-3678 SISGSAQTIAANT
+3678 
-3691 TNASTISTTGT
+3691 
-3702 TTLRVKTTDGTN
+3702 
-3714 TVYSSNYII
+3714 
-3723 KIDKAKPTAGTLTMK
+3723 
-3738 LGSSTGNAYTS
+3738 
-3749 GNWTNQNVWL
+3749 
-3759 HKNDGSDNQS
+3759 
-3769 GHKSTTYTVSGAN
+3769 
-3782 LTNQTADNT
+3782 
-3791 ISAEG
+3791 
-3796 KYTATVTTYDNVDNS
+3796 
-3811 NTNTYNI
+3811 
-3818 NIDKTAP
+3818 
-3825 TNVAPTASSTT
+3825 
-3836 NSVTVTF
+3836 
-3843 AQTDSLSGINA
+3843 
-3854 STKQYAIYKDGT
+3854 
-3866 WSAWQTSNTF
+3866 
-3876 TGLKH
+3876 
-3881 NTAYT
+3881 
-3886 VKTKVSDNAGNSAES
+3886 
-3901 NTTAI
+3901 
-3906 STKNLAAA
+3906 
-3914 SLTFKVGNNDYTLNS
+3914 
-3929 WTSSNVSVTLNK
+3929 
-3941 AASGT
+3941 
-3946 STYESISGSAQTIA
+3946 
-3960 VGTTATTTIS
+3960 
-3970 TSGTTTLRAKVTD
+3970 
-3983 GTNTIYS
+3983 
-3990 NNYVVKVD
+3990 
-3998 KNAPTTTAP
+3998 
-4007 TVASTT
+4007 
-4013 NSITVTCKQTDN
+4013 
-4025 LSGINA
+4025 
-4031 STTQYAIYKGSSWSA
+4031 
-4046 WQTSN
+4046 
-4051 TFTGLTHNTAYKV
+4051 
-4064 KTKISDNVGN
+4064 
-4074 TSESTELSIS
+4074 
-4084 TKQLTAGG
+4084 
-4092 LTLKH
+4092 
-4097 TNSSGSAYT
+4097 
-4106 ANTWTK
+4106 
-4112 DNVYVTLNKAASGT
+4112 
-4126 STYES
+4126 
-4131 VSGSAQTVAVGTTAD
+4131 
-4146 TTINTNGTTTLRVKT
+4146 
-4161 TDGTNTV
+4161 
-4168 YSSNYIIKKDAQKP
+4168 
-4182 TAGTLTMKLRSST
+4182 
-4195 GSAYTSGAWTN
+4195 
-4206 QNVWLHKNDG
+4206 
-4216 SDTLSGHKSTTYTVT
+4216 
-4231 AASLTNQTADN
+4231 
-4242 TISAEGKYTAVV
+4242 
-4254 TTYDNVSNSST
+4254 
-4265 RNYTINIDKTA
+4265 
-4276 PTTVAPTASTTTNS
+4276 TTTNS
-4290 ITVSNKQTDALS
+4290 ITISSKQTDALS

-4357 TTNLTVG
+4357 TTNLTAG

-4375 STYTSGAW
+4375 GAYTSGTW

-4404 TDSSVQAVAE
+4404 TDSSAQTVAE

-4435 GTNTAYSSEYTIK
+4435 GINTAYSSEYTIK

-4465 KSITVTCN
+4465 KSITITCK

-4498 WQKSNVFN
+4498 WQTSNVFN
-4506 SLTAG
+4506 NLTSG

-4575 AGSTTYSSV
+4575 AGTTTYASV

-4592 STTGATTITTAGT
+4592 STTGATTIEAAGT

-4610 TTTDGTNSASNTYV
+4610 TTTDGTNSVSNTYV

-4637 TMKLNSSAGAAYTE
+4637 TMKLNSSTGAAYTA
-4651 NTWTANSVYVHL
+4651 NTWTANSIHVHL

-4702 TVKITT
+4702 TAKITT

-4727 NPATPTITNAKNNT
+4727 KPATPTITNAKNNT

-4787 TVNRNETV
+4787 TANRNETV

-4825 PTATVTAQSIIV
+4825 PTATVTAQSITV

-4859 GTTWSA
+4859 GDTWSA

-4891 GNSAESSETTVSTSK
+4891 GNSAESSETTVYTSK
-4906 LTAGTLTLK
+4906 LAAGTLTLK
-4915 HTNASGA
+4915 YTDASGA
-4922 AYTSNTWTKDNVYVT
+4922 TYTSNTWTKDNVYVT
-4937 LNKGSA
+4937 LNNGSA
-4943 GTTTYASESGSA
+4943 GTTTYASVSGSA
-4955 QTVAVGTTAATT
+4955 QSVASTTGATT
-4967 ITTAGTTTLKVT
+4967 IEAAGTTTLKVT
-4979 TTDGTNTSTNTY
+4979 TTDGTNTSTNSY
-4991 TIKIDKTAP
+4991 IIKIDKTAP
-5000 TAGTLTMKLGS
+5000 TVGTLTMKLGS

-5017 TSGAWTNQNV
+5017 TSGNWTNQNV

-5176 SNLKAGSLTLKHTNA
+5176 SNLTAGSLTLKHTNA
-5191 SGAAYTANTWTKD
+5191 SGTAYTANTWTKD
-5204 SVYVTL
+5204 SVYATL

-5220 ASVSG
+5220 TSISG
-5225 SAQTVAATSSATT
+5225 SAQTVAVTSSATT
-5238 ITTSGTTTLVVTTTD
+5238 ITTSGTTKLVVTTTD
-5253 GTNTVKSGEYIIKVD
+5253 GTNTAKSGEYIIKVD
-5268 KNAPTTAAP
+5268 KNAPTNTAP
-5277 KTSVT
+5277 TTSVT

-5355 SKLTA
+5355 SKLAA
-5360 GNLTLKHTN
+5360 GSLTLKHTN

-5374 YTSGSWSTTNIY
+5374 YTLGSWSTTDIY
-5386 VALTSAS
+5386 VTLTRAS

-5408 VATGTTT
+5408 VATGTTA

-5478 VYIALKNGSD
+5478 VYIALNNGSD

-5529 KDVAGNSSTRT
+5529 KDIAGNSSTRT

-5560 SSTGSSYTN
+5560 SSTGSSYLN

-5615 SATGTYNITVT
+5615 LATGTYNITVT
-5626 TKDKTG
+5626 TKDKAG
-5632 NTSTNNYVIKIDKTA
+5632 NTSTNNYVIKIDKKA

-5653 TMKLDSASGENY
+5653 TMKLDSTSGENY

-5696 SGPITVSNSSE
+5696 SGPIMVTNSSE
-5707 ARTLTE
+5707 ARTLTA

-5724 DMAGNTATRTY
+5724 DNVGNSSSRTY
-5735 TIKVDKT
+5735 VLKIDKT
-5742 PPIVSFDTNGCDS
+5742 PPSVSFDTNGCDLVS
-5755 IALGQEIKT
+5755 LGQEAKT
-5764 LIHIN
+5764 IIRIN
-5769 DELSGNNIQYGRWMQ
+5769 DNLSGTNIQYGRWMQ
-5784 SLEET
+5784 SSYKD
-5789 TFPILTQLSDF
+5789 TFYSLSSESDF
-5800 TGAGSWNA
+5800 TGEGGWSFT
-5808 INNSYSGSVSAD
+5808 NNSESLYNPID
-5820 LLGYWKLW
+5820 LLGYWRLW
-5828 IYAEDVAGNYSIIH
+5828 IYTKDMAGNENISYTNNFVMRRDNLNLWLFQYPSTFTKSFDDSSNINSVTFKGIGGWEIFYIPIKTVPGKEYS
-5842 SNDFKTEKN
+5842 F
-5851 NLDWWSFKNPN
+5851 SFK
-5862 TFNRSYNAADGMN
+5862 
-5875 TINFCGINGY
+5875 
-5885 EIIYIPLK
+5885 
-5893 TIPGQK
+5893 
-5899 YYFRCA
+5899 

-5915 LYSGIMLQV
+5915 KYQGIALQI
-5924 LNNVTDG
+5924 LNKIENNDNI
-5931 FNNENKIV
+5931 NNEIT
-5939 ENSYFPKTAGS
+5939 STYYLPKNIT
-5950 EQYNGVE
+5950 
-5957 FTATQSITYIAFNF
+5957 TLDHHSIKFSAQQNTTYIAFNLG
-5971 STVDDWQNISLKL
+5971 TVDDGQAINFKIGDFELRDY
-5984 GKFILTTR
+5984 IP

>member
-55 QEDKIENTGKQINK
+55 QEDKLENTGKQINK

-92 EISNVQ
+92 EISKVQ

-120 YRELS
+120 YREIS
-125 NTKDNFMTMDKLR
+125 STKDNFMTMDKLR

-150 NQSGKRIKT
+150 NQSGKKIKT

-225 GEIIVSKSGVTT
+225 GETIVSKSGVTT
-237 IRVITTDGTNKVNG
+237 IRVITTDGTNTVNG

-266 ALKMQLDNSNGA
+266 ALKMQLDNNNGA
-278 EYKNDTWTNHDIY
+278 EYKNDTWTKHDVY

-300 LSGIKSTIYNVTGA
+300 LSGIKSTVYNVTGT
-314 ETHTNQTQPLTLKT
+314 ESHTNQTQPLTLKT

-374 DYADGT
+374 DYTDGT

-526 DKAGNISDEAT
+526 DKAGNISDEVT

-545 APDKQA
+545 TPDKQA
-551 PEATSTPSTIKLTFK
+551 PEATSTPSTIKVTFK

-701 LRVKTIDGPNTVYSQ
+701 LRVKTVDGPNTVYSQ
-716 NYIVKVDNQKPT
+716 NYIVKVDNQNPT

-835 SITATFKQT
+835 RITVTFKQT

-858 IKDGNSWSA
+858 IKDGNSWSS

-896 QESKELSIKTTELK
+896 RESKELSITTTELK

-959 VSAGTKVDTTVSTNG
+959 VSAGTTVDTTVSTNG

-984 GNNTTYSQEYVIK
+984 GNNTAYSQEYVIK

-1037 AIYKNGAWSAWQTS
+1037 AIYKNGAWSSWQTS

-1125 GTTTYESVTGSAQTV
+1125 GTTTYESVTGSAQTITS
-1140 AATDSATTISADG
+1140 TDSATKISADG
-1153 TTTLRVKTTDG
+1153 TTTVRVKTTDG
-1164 INTVYSQDYV
+1164 INTVYSKEYV

-1183 AGKMALKLDNGSG
+1183 AGKMALKLDNSSG

-1213 TNGSDILSGHKS
+1213 TNGSDTLSGHKS

-1240 AATTLND
+1240 AATTLAT
-1247 TNTYTIKVTTI
+1247 TNTYTIKVTTV

-1369 PSDTAPTVVSTT
+1369 PSDIAPTVVSTT

-1440 GNTKESLTTTIST
+1440 GNTKESLTTTIVT
-1453 KELQAGS
+1453 KKLQAGS

-1467 SSGSAYSEGTWTKS
+1467 NSGSAYSEGTWTKS

-1525 KVKTTDGKNTVYS
+1525 KVKTTDGSNTVYS

-1588 SGHKSTVYSVTGKTT
+1588 SGHKSTVYSITGKAT

-1646 TNTAPTVTVTTK
+1646 TNTAPTVTVTTN

-1715 NSSESAELSVTT
+1715 NSSESAELSITT

-1771 ESILGSAQTVAA
+1771 ESISGSAQTVAA
-1783 GTTATTTVNTN
+1783 GTTAATTVTTN
-1794 GTTTLRVKTTDGTN
+1794 GTTTLRVKTTDGMN

-1813 EYIIKIDKETPT
+1813 EYIIKIDKEAPT

-1868 TSNQFTGLTHN
+1868 TSNQFTGLIHN

-1926 TSNTWTKDSVYV
+1926 TSNTWTKDNVYV
-1938 ALAKA
+1938 ALVKA

-1989 YSSNY
+1989 YNSNY
-1994 VIKVDKVKPTAGTL
+1994 VIKVDKAKPTAGTL

-2028 SVWIHKND
+2028 NVWLHKND

-2062 NTISTEG
+2062 NTISVEG
-2069 TYTVTVTTYDNVDNS
+2069 KYTATVTTYDNVDNS

-2140 SAWQTSNEFTGL
+2140 SAWQTSNEFTGV

-2213 TLNKAASGTSTYES
+2213 TLNKATSGTSTYES

-2237 GTTAAATISTSGT
+2237 TTAATTISTSGT

-2283 TASTTTN
+2283 TATSTTN

-2310 QYAIYKGSSW
+2310 QYAIYKGNSW
-2320 SAWQT
+2320 SAWQA
-2325 SNAFTGLTHNTA
+2325 SNTFTGLTHNTA

-2352 ESKELSISTKQ
+2352 ESTELSISTKQ

-2379 DYTSNTWTK
+2379 AYTANTWTK
-2388 DNVFV
+2388 DNVYV
-2393 TLKAGSAGTTTYES
+2393 TLNKAASGTSTYES
-2407 ITGSAQTVAVGTTAD
+2407 VSGSAQTVAVGTTAD

-2436 TTDGTNTVYSSNYI
+2436 TTDGTNTVYSGNYI
-2450 IKKDTQKPTAG
+2450 IKKDAQNPTAG
-2461 TLTMKLGSSTG
+2461 TLTMKLNNSSG
-2472 STYTSGAWT
+2472 GAYTSGNWT

-2494 TLSGHKSTTYTVTG
+2494 TLSGHKSTTYTV
-2508 ASLTNQ
+2508 ASTSITNQ

-2554 TIAPTVTQTTN
+2554 TIAP
-2565 SVTIANK
+2565 
-2572 QTDALSG
+2572 G
-2579 IASVQYALYNGSSW
+2579 
-2593 SSWQTTNT
+2593 
-2601 FTGLTTNKVYKVKTK
+2601 VK
-2616 TKDKAGNSSES
+2616 
-2627 AETSV
+2627 
-2632 TTTTLT
+2632 
-2638 AGTLTMKLGN
+2638 
-2648 SSGSTYTSGAWTN
+2648 
-2661 QNVYVTLNKATTG
+2661 
-2674 TTTYESVT
+2674 
-2682 GSAQTIAS
+2682 
-2690 GTTAA
+2690 
-2695 STVSTEGTTTLKV
+2695 
-2708 KTTDGTN
+2708 
-2715 TVYSSEYVIKVD
+2715 
-2727 KTAPDTTAPTI
+2727 
-2738 SKTTKSITVTCKQS
+2738 
-2752 DSLSGI
+2752 
-2758 NASTKQ
+2758 
-2764 YAIYKNGTW
+2764 
-2773 SAWQTSN
+2773 
-2780 VFNGLAAGK
+2780 
-2789 EYQVKTKVSDNA
+2789 
-2801 GNSAESAATKVT
+2801 
-2813 TTTLTAGTLTMK
+2813 
-2825 LGSSTGNNY
+2825 
-2834 TSGTWTNQKVYV
+2834 
-2846 SLNNGSAGT
+2846 
-2855 TTYESISGSA
+2855 
-2865 QTVAAGT
+2865 
-2872 TAATTISSEGTTTLR
+2872 
-2887 VTTTDGTNTVYSQ
+2887 
-2900 NYVIKIDTVAPTA
+2900 
-2913 GKMTLKLDNNSGAD
+2913 
-2927 YTENTWTNHSVYAAL
+2927 
-2942 TNGSDALSGHKS
+2942 
-2954 TTYSITGGATVSNAT
+2954 
-2969 AATTLEGTNTYTIK
+2969 
-2983 VTTVDNAG
+2983 
-2991 NSATRTQIVK
+2991 
-3001 IDKEVPTAPT
+3001 
-3011 ITNPSNGAWKNANI
+3011 
-3025 IITAKS
+3025 
-3031 TDAHSGINR
+3031 
-3040 IEWYENGA
+3040 
-3048 WTTRALTTTN
+3048 
-3058 GTGVITYTADRNE
+3058 
-3071 TIRFRAVDNVGNA
+3071 
-3084 STESTA
+3084 
-3090 TVKIDKTAPT
+3090 
-3100 KDAPTATSTAQSITV
+3100 
-3115 KCKQADVLSGIN
+3115 
-3127 SSKTQYALKTGD
+3127 
-3139 TWSAWQTSNTFTKL
+3139 
-3153 TQSTSYVVK
+3153 
-3162 TKVTDNAGN
+3162 
-3171 STESNETTISTA
+3171 
-3183 KLAAG
+3183 
-3188 TLTLKLTNSSGNA
+3188 
-3201 YTSGSWTKTNV
+3201 
-3212 YVKLNAAS
+3212 
-3220 VGTTTYASESGSAQT
+3220 
-3235 VASTTNDTT
+3235 
-3244 ITTTGTT
+3244 
-3251 TLKVTTTDGTNTSTN
+3251 
-3266 TYTIKIDKVAPT
+3266 
-3278 AGTLTMK
+3278 
-3285 LGSSTGTAYTSGNWT
+3285 
-3300 NKNVWIH
+3300 
-3307 KNDGSDGQSGHKSTT
+3307 
-3322 YTISAASLTNQTT
+3322 
-3335 DNTLTDEGKYTAV
+3335 
-3348 VTTTDNVS
+3348 
-3356 NSSTKNYNI
+3356 
-3365 NIDKTAPTT
+3365 
-3374 VAPTASQTT
+3374 
-3383 NSITVTNK
+3383 
-3391 QTDSLSGVSSTQYAI
+3391 
-3406 YNGSSWSNW
+3406 
-3415 QSSNVFSGLTAN
+3415 
-3427 KAYKVKTKSTDKA
+3427 
-3440 GNSSESAAL
+3440 
-3449 SITTSNLTAG
+3449 
-3459 SLTLK
+3459 
-3464 HTNASGAAYT
+3464 
-3474 ANTWTKDSVYVTL
+3474 
-3487 NSGSSGTTTYASVSG
+3487 
-3502 SAQTVAATSSATT
+3502 
-3515 ISISGTTTLVVTTT
+3515 
-3529 DGSNTVKSGEYII
+3529 
-3542 KVDKN
+3542 
-3547 APTNTAPT
+3547 
-3555 ISATTNSV
+3555 
-3563 TVTCKQTDN
+3563 
-3572 LSGINASTKQY
+3572 
-3583 AIYKDG
+3583 
-3589 AWSAWQTSNVFT
+3589 
-3601 GLKHNTTYKV
+3601 
-3611 KTKVSDNVGNT
+3611 
-3622 SESAENT
+3622 
-3629 AAKTSNLVAGTLTL
+3629 
-3643 THNTASGSAYTA
+3643 
-3655 NTWTKDSVYVALVKA
+3655 
-3670 ATGTTTYE
+3670 
-3678 SISGSAQTIAANT
+3678 
-3691 TNASTISTTGT
+3691 
-3702 TTLRVKTTDGTN
+3702 
-3714 TVYSSNYII
+3714 
-3723 KIDKAKPTAGTLTMK
+3723 
-3738 LGSSTGNAYTS
+3738 
-3749 GNWTNQNVWL
+3749 
-3759 HKNDGSDNQS
+3759 
-3769 GHKSTTYTVSGAN
+3769 
-3782 LTNQTADNT
+3782 
-3791 ISAEG
+3791 
-3796 KYTATVTTYDNVDNS
+3796 
-3811 NTNTYNI
+3811 
-3818 NIDKTAP
+3818 
-3825 TNVAPTASSTT
+3825 
-3836 NSVTVTF
+3836 
-3843 AQTDSLSGINA
+3843 
-3854 STKQYAIYKDGT
+3854 
-3866 WSAWQTSNTF
+3866 
-3876 TGLKH
+3876 
-3881 NTAYT
+3881 
-3886 VKTKVSDNAGNSAES
+3886 
-3901 NTTAI
+3901 
-3906 STKNLAAA
+3906 
-3914 SLTFKVGNNDYTLNS
+3914 
-3929 WTSSNVSVTLNK
+3929 
-3941 AASGT
+3941 
-3946 STYESISGSAQTIA
+3946 
-3960 VGTTATTTIS
+3960 
-3970 TSGTTTLRAKVTD
+3970 
-3983 GTNTIYS
+3983 
-3990 NNYVVKVD
+3990 
-3998 KNAPTTTAP
+3998 
-4007 TVASTT
+4007 
-4013 NSITVTCKQTDN
+4013 
-4025 LSGINA
+4025 
-4031 STTQYAIYKGSSWSA
+4031 
-4046 WQTSN
+4046 
-4051 TFTGLTHNTAYKV
+4051 
-4064 KTKISDNVGN
+4064 
-4074 TSESTELSIS
+4074 
-4084 TKQLTAGG
+4084 
-4092 LTLKH
+4092 
-4097 TNSSGSAYT
+4097 
-4106 ANTWTK
+4106 
-4112 DNVYVTLNKAASGT
+4112 
-4126 STYES
+4126 
-4131 VSGSAQTVAVGTTAD
+4131 
-4146 TTINTNGTTTLRVKT
+4146 
-4161 TDGTNTV
+4161 
-4168 YSSNYIIKKDAQKP
+4168 
-4182 TAGTLTMKLRSST
+4182 
-4195 GSAYTSGAWTN
+4195 
-4206 QNVWLHKNDG
+4206 
-4216 SDTLSGHKSTTYTVT
+4216 
-4231 AASLTNQTADN
+4231 
-4242 TISAEGKYTAVV
+4242 
-4254 TTYDNVSNSST
+4254 
-4265 RNYTINIDKTA
+4265 
-4276 PTTVAPTASTTTNS
+4276 TTTNS
-4290 ITVSNKQTDALS
+4290 ITVSSKQTDALS

-4314 SSWSSWQSSN
+4314 SSWSSWQSAN

-4357 TTNLTVG
+4357 TTNLTAG

-4375 STYTSGAW
+4375 GAYTSGIW

-4404 TDSSVQAVAE
+4404 TDSSAQAVAE

-4435 GTNTAYSSEYTIK
+4435 GINTAYSSEYTIK

-4465 KSITVTCN
+4465 KSITITCK

-4498 WQKSNVFN
+4498 WQTSNVFN
-4506 SLTAG
+4506 NLTSG

-4575 AGSTTYSSV
+4575 AGTTTYASV

-4592 STTGATTITTAGT
+4592 STTGATTIEAAGT

-4610 TTTDGTNSASNTYV
+4610 TTTDGTNSVSNTYV

-4637 TMKLNSSAGAAYTE
+4637 TMKLNSSTGAAYTA

-4685 TTASGTNDVT
+4685 TTASGTNDAT

-4702 TVKITT
+4702 TAKITT

-4727 NPATPTITNAKNNT
+4727 KPATPTITNAKNNT

-4787 TVNRNETV
+4787 TANRNETV

-4825 PTATVTAQSIIV
+4825 PTATVTAQSITV

-4859 GTTWSA
+4859 GDTWSA

-4891 GNSAESSETTVSTSK
+4891 GNSAESSETTVYTSK
-4906 LTAGTLTLK
+4906 LAAGTLTLK
-4915 HTNASGA
+4915 YTDASGA
-4922 AYTSNTWTKDNVYVT
+4922 TYTSNTWTKDNVYVT
-4937 LNKGSA
+4937 LNNGSA
-4943 GTTTYASESGSA
+4943 GTTTYASVSGSA
-4955 QTVAVGTTAATT
+4955 QSVASTTGATT
-4967 ITTAGTTTLKVT
+4967 IEAAGTTTLKVT
-4979 TTDGTNTSTNTY
+4979 TTDGTNTSTNSY
-4991 TIKIDKTAP
+4991 IIKIDKTAP
-5000 TAGTLTMKLGS
+5000 TVGTLTMKLGS

-5017 TSGAWTNQNV
+5017 TSGNWTNQNV

-5176 SNLKAGSLTLKHTNA
+5176 SNLTAGSLTLKHTNA
-5191 SGAAYTANTWTKD
+5191 SGTAYTANTWTKD
-5204 SVYVTL
+5204 SVYATL

-5220 ASVSG
+5220 TSVSG
-5225 SAQTVAATSSATT
+5225 SAQTVAVTSSATT
-5238 ITTSGTTTLVVTTTD
+5238 ITTSGTTKLVVTTTD
-5253 GTNTVKSGEYIIKVD
+5253 GTNTAKSGEYIIKVD
-5268 KNAPTTAAP
+5268 KNAPTNTAP
-5277 KTSVT
+5277 TTSAT

-5355 SKLTA
+5355 SKLAA
-5360 GNLTLKHTN
+5360 GSLTLKHTN

-5374 YTSGSWSTTNIY
+5374 YTSGSWSTTDIY
-5386 VALTSAS
+5386 VTLTRAS

-5408 VATGTTT
+5408 VATGTT
-5415 ATTITTAGTTTLRVK
+5415 AAITITTAGTTTLRVK

-5478 VYIALKNGSD
+5478 VYIALNNGSD

-5540 QYVYIDKTKPTAGT
+5540 QYIYIDKTKPTAGT

-5560 SSTGSSYTN
+5560 SSTGSSYSN

-5626 TKDKTG
+5626 TKDKAG
-5632 NTSTNNYVIKIDKTA
+5632 NTSTNNYVIKIDKKA

-5696 SGPITVSNSSE
+5696 SGPITVTNSSE
-5707 ARTLTE
+5707 ARTLTA

-5742 PPIVSFDTNGCDS
+5742 PPQVQLSNNGGDFNIKSREELLNYSDYNKISSEWTTRITYGSASHNDTDVENSNFYGNFPSVALNLNVSYKNSVSIFSKQKLDVTNIDKIVLKAFLYENGPNNDMINTTRFGLATSDAEADKNWLTYVQKEYKGSPETCENGTVAQTVNYETFEIDTTSIVGEYYVQLNVSHNFLGGYTATTHIETMYYEYNSSTVGNMSSKISCSDNNGISNVRYSWSTSSTQEPANWTNITNNSLVNQKLKKGSYYLWVKATDNVGNEKIFVSSPYNVNYEISYDTNGSSQPPKTQTKIPGKQLTLTEEIPTRRGYTFKCWNTKEDGTGTNYYPGS
-5755 IALGQEIKT
+5755 IYQ
-5764 LIHIN
+5764 N
-5769 DELSGNNIQYGRWMQ
+5769 DESITLCAIWNRNIVPDLRKPNVTFTQTPSELTSGNVTVNVSI
-5784 SLEET
+5784 S
-5789 TFPILTQLSDF
+5789 SDLISRGYTLQTSKNYN
-5800 TGAGSWNA
+5800 TGWTDASSQIATEN
-5808 INNSYSGSVSAD
+5808 YD
-5820 LLGYWKLW
+5820 R
-5828 IYAEDVAGNYSIIH
+5828 IYARLRDNNGNFGDYVTYIVQNIDKYPPVIQQITVV
-5842 SNDFKTEKN
+5842 SN
-5851 NLDWWSFKNPN
+5851 
-5862 TFNRSYNAADGMN
+5862 
-5875 TINFCGINGY
+5875 GIKLTV
-5885 EIIYIPLK
+5885 IDP
-5893 TIPGQK
+5893 
-5899 YYFRCA
+5899 
-5905 FQNLSTYTTG
+5905 
-5915 LYSGIMLQV
+5915 
-5924 LNNVTDG
+5924 
-5931 FNNENKIV
+5931 
-5939 ENSYFPKTAGS
+5939 
-5950 EQYNGVE
+5950 YNGVITGYAITE
-5957 FTATQSITYIAFNF
+5957 NNAQPSTFIDCYVGTLDTTITNIALTKGKTYYIWVRDRMNFITYKTI
-5971 STVDDWQNISLKL
+5971 TI
-5984 GKFILTTR
+5984 

>member
-55 QEDKIENTGKQINK
+55 QEDKLENTGKQINK

-92 EISNVQ
+92 EISKVQ

-120 YRELS
+120 YREIS
-125 NTKDNFMTMDKLR
+125 STKDNFMTMDKLR

-150 NQSGKRIKT
+150 NQSGKKIKT

-225 GEIIVSKSGVTT
+225 GETIVSKSGVTT
-237 IRVITTDGTNKVNG
+237 IRVITTDGTNTVNG

-266 ALKMQLDNSNGA
+266 ALKMQLDNNNGA
-278 EYKNDTWTNHDIY
+278 EYKNDTWTKHDVY

-300 LSGIKSTIYNVTGA
+300 LSGIKSTVYNVTGT
-314 ETHTNQTQPLTLKT
+314 ESHTNQTQPLTLKT

-479 TDANSGIDRIEWF
+479 TDTNSGIDRIEWF

-526 DKAGNISDEAT
+526 DKAGNISDEVT

-545 APDKQA
+545 TPDKQA
-551 PEATSTPSTIKLTFK
+551 PEATSTPSTIKVTFK

-701 LRVKTIDGPNTVYSQ
+701 LRVKTVDGPNTVYSQ
-716 NYIVKVDNQKPT
+716 NYIVKVDNQNPT

-835 SITATFKQT
+835 RITVTFKQT

-858 IKDGNSWSA
+858 IKDGNSWSS

-896 QESKELSIKTTELK
+896 RESKELSITTTELK

-959 VSAGTKVDTTVSTNG
+959 VSAGTTVDTTVSTNG

-984 GNNTTYSQEYVIK
+984 GNNTAYSQEYVIK

-1037 AIYKNGAWSAWQTS
+1037 AIYKNGAWSSWQTS

-1125 GTTTYESVTGSAQTV
+1125 GTTTYESVTGSAQTITS
-1140 AATDSATTISADG
+1140 TDSATKISADG
-1153 TTTLRVKTTDG
+1153 TTTVRVKTTDG
-1164 INTVYSQDYV
+1164 INTVYSKEYV

-1183 AGKMALKLDNGSG
+1183 AGKMALKLDNSSG

-1213 TNGSDILSGHKS
+1213 TNGSDTLSGHKS

-1240 AATTLND
+1240 AATTLAT
-1247 TNTYTIKVTTI
+1247 TNTYTIKVTTV

-1369 PSDTAPTVVSTT
+1369 PSDIAPTVVSTT

-1440 GNTKESLTTTIST
+1440 GNTKESLTTTIVT
-1453 KELQAGS
+1453 KKLQAGS

-1467 SSGSAYSEGTWTKS
+1467 NSGSAYSEGTWTKS

-1525 KVKTTDGKNTVYS
+1525 KVKTTDGSNTVYS

-1588 SGHKSTVYSVTGKTT
+1588 SGHKSTVYSITGKAT

-1646 TNTAPTVTVTTK
+1646 TNTAPTVTVTTN

-1715 NSSESAELSVTT
+1715 NSSESAELSITT

-1771 ESILGSAQTVAA
+1771 ESISGSAQTVAA
-1783 GTTATTTVNTN
+1783 GTTAATTVTTN
-1794 GTTTLRVKTTDGTN
+1794 GTTTLRVKTTDGMN

-1813 EYIIKIDKETPT
+1813 EYIIKIDKEAPT

-1868 TSNQFTGLTHN
+1868 TSNQFTGLIHN

-1938 ALAKA
+1938 ALVKA

-1968 TVNTNG
+1968 TVTTNG

-1994 VIKVDKVKPTAGTL
+1994 VIKVDKAKPTAGTL

-2028 SVWIHKND
+2028 NVWLHKND

-2047 TYTVSGANLTNQTAD
+2047 TYTVSGANLTNQTVD

-2069 TYTVTVTTYDNVDNS
+2069 TYTVTVTTYDNVNNS

-2140 SAWQTSNEFTGL
+2140 SAWQTSNSFTGL

-2213 TLNKAASGTSTYES
+2213 TLNKATSGTSTYES

-2237 GTTAAATISTSGT
+2237 TTAATTISTSGT

-2283 TASTTTN
+2283 TATSTTN

-2310 QYAIYKGSSW
+2310 QYAIYKGNSW
-2320 SAWQT
+2320 SAWQA
-2325 SNAFTGLTHNTA
+2325 SNTFTGLTHNTA

-2352 ESKELSISTKQ
+2352 ESTELSISTKQ

-2379 DYTSNTWTK
+2379 AYTANTWTK
-2388 DNVFV
+2388 DNVYV
-2393 TLKAGSAGTTTYES
+2393 TLNKAASGTSTYES
-2407 ITGSAQTVAVGTTAD
+2407 VSGSAQTVAVGTTAD

-2436 TTDGTNTVYSSNYI
+2436 TTDGTNTVYSGNYI
-2450 IKKDTQKPTAG
+2450 IKKDAQNPTAG
-2461 TLTMKLGSSTG
+2461 TLTMKLNNSSG
-2472 STYTSGAWT
+2472 GAYTSGNWT

-2494 TLSGHKSTTYTVTG
+2494 TLSGHKSTTYTV
-2508 ASLTNQ
+2508 ASTSITNQ

-2554 TIAPTVTQTTN
+2554 TIAP
-2565 SVTIANK
+2565 
-2572 QTDALSG
+2572 G
-2579 IASVQYALYNGSSW
+2579 
-2593 SSWQTTNT
+2593 
-2601 FTGLTTNKVYKVKTK
+2601 VK
-2616 TKDKAGNSSES
+2616 
-2627 AETSV
+2627 
-2632 TTTTLT
+2632 
-2638 AGTLTMKLGN
+2638 
-2648 SSGSTYTSGAWTN
+2648 
-2661 QNVYVTLNKATTG
+2661 
-2674 TTTYESVT
+2674 
-2682 GSAQTIAS
+2682 
-2690 GTTAA
+2690 
-2695 STVSTEGTTTLKV
+2695 
-2708 KTTDGTN
+2708 
-2715 TVYSSEYVIKVD
+2715 
-2727 KTAPDTTAPTI
+2727 
-2738 SKTTKSITVTCKQS
+2738 
-2752 DSLSGI
+2752 
-2758 NASTKQ
+2758 
-2764 YAIYKNGTW
+2764 
-2773 SAWQTSN
+2773 
-2780 VFNGLAAGK
+2780 
-2789 EYQVKTKVSDNA
+2789 
-2801 GNSAESAATKVT
+2801 
-2813 TTTLTAGTLTMK
+2813 
-2825 LGSSTGNNY
+2825 
-2834 TSGTWTNQKVYV
+2834 
-2846 SLNNGSAGT
+2846 
-2855 TTYESISGSA
+2855 
-2865 QTVAAGT
+2865 
-2872 TAATTISSEGTTTLR
+2872 
-2887 VTTTDGTNTVYSQ
+2887 
-2900 NYVIKIDTVAPTA
+2900 
-2913 GKMTLKLDNNSGAD
+2913 
-2927 YTENTWTNHSVYAAL
+2927 
-2942 TNGSDALSGHKS
+2942 
-2954 TTYSITGGATVSNAT
+2954 
-2969 AATTLEGTNTYTIK
+2969 
-2983 VTTVDNAG
+2983 
-2991 NSATRTQIVK
+2991 
-3001 IDKEVPTAPT
+3001 
-3011 ITNPSNGAWKNANI
+3011 
-3025 IITAKS
+3025 
-3031 TDAHSGINR
+3031 
-3040 IEWYENGA
+3040 
-3048 WTTRALTTTN
+3048 
-3058 GTGVITYTADRNE
+3058 
-3071 TIRFRAVDNVGNA
+3071 
-3084 STESTA
+3084 
-3090 TVKIDKTAPT
+3090 
-3100 KDAPTATSTAQSITV
+3100 
-3115 KCKQADVLSGIN
+3115 
-3127 SSKTQYALKTGD
+3127 
-3139 TWSAWQTSNTFTKL
+3139 
-3153 TQSTSYVVK
+3153 
-3162 TKVTDNAGN
+3162 
-3171 STESNETTISTA
+3171 
-3183 KLAAG
+3183 
-3188 TLTLKLTNSSGNA
+3188 
-3201 YTSGSWTKTNV
+3201 
-3212 YVKLNAAS
+3212 
-3220 VGTTTYASESGSAQT
+3220 
-3235 VASTTNDTT
+3235 
-3244 ITTTGTT
+3244 
-3251 TLKVTTTDGTNTSTN
+3251 
-3266 TYTIKIDKVAPT
+3266 
-3278 AGTLTMK
+3278 
-3285 LGSSTGTAYTSGNWT
+3285 
-3300 NKNVWIH
+3300 
-3307 KNDGSDGQSGHKSTT
+3307 
-3322 YTISAASLTNQTT
+3322 
-3335 DNTLTDEGKYTAV
+3335 
-3348 VTTTDNVS
+3348 
-3356 NSSTKNYNI
+3356 
-3365 NIDKTAPTT
+3365 
-3374 VAPTASQTT
+3374 
-3383 NSITVTNK
+3383 
-3391 QTDSLSGVSSTQYAI
+3391 
-3406 YNGSSWSNW
+3406 
-3415 QSSNVFSGLTAN
+3415 
-3427 KAYKVKTKSTDKA
+3427 
-3440 GNSSESAAL
+3440 
-3449 SITTSNLTAG
+3449 
-3459 SLTLK
+3459 
-3464 HTNASGAAYT
+3464 
-3474 ANTWTKDSVYVTL
+3474 
-3487 NSGSSGTTTYASVSG
+3487 
-3502 SAQTVAATSSATT
+3502 
-3515 ISISGTTTLVVTTT
+3515 
-3529 DGSNTVKSGEYII
+3529 
-3542 KVDKN
+3542 
-3547 APTNTAPT
+3547 
-3555 ISATTNSV
+3555 
-3563 TVTCKQTDN
+3563 
-3572 LSGINASTKQY
+3572 
-3583 AIYKDG
+3583 
-3589 AWSAWQTSNVFT
+3589 
-3601 GLKHNTTYKV
+3601 
-3611 KTKVSDNVGNT
+3611 
-3622 SESAENT
+3622 
-3629 AAKTSNLVAGTLTL
+3629 
-3643 THNTASGSAYTA
+3643 
-3655 NTWTKDSVYVALVKA
+3655 
-3670 ATGTTTYE
+3670 
-3678 SISGSAQTIAANT
+3678 
-3691 TNASTISTTGT
+3691 
-3702 TTLRVKTTDGTN
+3702 
-3714 TVYSSNYII
+3714 
-3723 KIDKAKPTAGTLTMK
+3723 
-3738 LGSSTGNAYTS
+3738 
-3749 GNWTNQNVWL
+3749 
-3759 HKNDGSDNQS
+3759 
-3769 GHKSTTYTVSGAN
+3769 
-3782 LTNQTADNT
+3782 
-3791 ISAEG
+3791 
-3796 KYTATVTTYDNVDNS
+3796 
-3811 NTNTYNI
+3811 
-3818 NIDKTAP
+3818 
-3825 TNVAPTASSTT
+3825 
-3836 NSVTVTF
+3836 
-3843 AQTDSLSGINA
+3843 
-3854 STKQYAIYKDGT
+3854 
-3866 WSAWQTSNTF
+3866 
-3876 TGLKH
+3876 
-3881 NTAYT
+3881 
-3886 VKTKVSDNAGNSAES
+3886 
-3901 NTTAI
+3901 
-3906 STKNLAAA
+3906 
-3914 SLTFKVGNNDYTLNS
+3914 
-3929 WTSSNVSVTLNK
+3929 
-3941 AASGT
+3941 
-3946 STYESISGSAQTIA
+3946 
-3960 VGTTATTTIS
+3960 
-3970 TSGTTTLRAKVTD
+3970 
-3983 GTNTIYS
+3983 
-3990 NNYVVKVD
+3990 
-3998 KNAPTTTAP
+3998 
-4007 TVASTT
+4007 
-4013 NSITVTCKQTDN
+4013 
-4025 LSGINA
+4025 
-4031 STTQYAIYKGSSWSA
+4031 
-4046 WQTSN
+4046 
-4051 TFTGLTHNTAYKV
+4051 
-4064 KTKISDNVGN
+4064 
-4074 TSESTELSIS
+4074 
-4084 TKQLTAGG
+4084 
-4092 LTLKH
+4092 
-4097 TNSSGSAYT
+4097 
-4106 ANTWTK
+4106 
-4112 DNVYVTLNKAASGT
+4112 
-4126 STYES
+4126 
-4131 VSGSAQTVAVGTTAD
+4131 
-4146 TTINTNGTTTLRVKT
+4146 
-4161 TDGTNTV
+4161 
-4168 YSSNYIIKKDAQKP
+4168 
-4182 TAGTLTMKLRSST
+4182 
-4195 GSAYTSGAWTN
+4195 
-4206 QNVWLHKNDG
+4206 
-4216 SDTLSGHKSTTYTVT
+4216 
-4231 AASLTNQTADN
+4231 
-4242 TISAEGKYTAVV
+4242 
-4254 TTYDNVSNSST
+4254 
-4265 RNYTINIDKTA
+4265 
-4276 PTTVAPTASTTTNS
+4276 TTTNS
-4290 ITVSNKQTDALS
+4290 ITISSKQTDALS

-4357 TTNLTVG
+4357 TTNLTAG

-4375 STYTSGAW
+4375 GAYTSGTW

-4404 TDSSVQAVAE
+4404 TDSSAQTVAE

-4435 GTNTAYSSEYTIK
+4435 GINTAYSSEYTIK

-4465 KSITVTCN
+4465 KSITITCK

-4498 WQKSNVFN
+4498 WQTSNVFN
-4506 SLTAG
+4506 NLTSG

-4575 AGSTTYSSV
+4575 AGTTTYASV

-4592 STTGATTITTAGT
+4592 STTGATTIEAAGT

-4610 TTTDGTNSASNTYV
+4610 TTTDGTNSVSNTYV

-4637 TMKLNSSAGAAYTE
+4637 TMKLNSSTGAAYTA
-4651 NTWTANSVYVHL
+4651 NTWTANSIHVHL

-4702 TVKITT
+4702 TAKITT

-4727 NPATPTITNAKNNT
+4727 KPATPTITNAKNNT

-4787 TVNRNETV
+4787 TANRNETV

-4825 PTATVTAQSIIV
+4825 PTATVTAQSITV

-4859 GTTWSA
+4859 GDTWSA

-4891 GNSAESSETTVSTSK
+4891 GNSAESSETTVYTSK
-4906 LTAGTLTLK
+4906 LAAGTLTLK
-4915 HTNASGA
+4915 YTDASGA
-4922 AYTSNTWTKDNVYVT
+4922 TYTSNTWTKDNVYVT
-4937 LNKGSA
+4937 LNNGSA
-4943 GTTTYASESGSA
+4943 GTTTYASVSGSA
-4955 QTVAVGTTAATT
+4955 QSVASTTGATT
-4967 ITTAGTTTLKVT
+4967 IEAAGTTTLKVT
-4979 TTDGTNTSTNTY
+4979 TTDGTNTSTNSY
-4991 TIKIDKTAP
+4991 IIKIDKTAP
-5000 TAGTLTMKLGS
+5000 TVGTLTMKLGS

-5017 TSGAWTNQNV
+5017 TSGNWTNQNV

-5176 SNLKAGSLTLKHTNA
+5176 SNLTAGSLTLKHTNA
-5191 SGAAYTANTWTKD
+5191 SGTAYTANTWTKD
-5204 SVYVTL
+5204 SVYATL

-5220 ASVSG
+5220 TSISG
-5225 SAQTVAATSSATT
+5225 SAQTVAVTSSATT
-5238 ITTSGTTTLVVTTTD
+5238 ITTSGTTKLVVTTTD
-5253 GTNTVKSGEYIIKVD
+5253 GTNTAKSGEYIIKVD
-5268 KNAPTTAAP
+5268 KNAPTNTAP
-5277 KTSVT
+5277 TTSVT

-5355 SKLTA
+5355 SKLAA
-5360 GNLTLKHTN
+5360 GSLTLKHTN

-5374 YTSGSWSTTNIY
+5374 YTLGSWSTTDIY
-5386 VALTSAS
+5386 VTLTRAS

-5408 VATGTTT
+5408 VATGTTA

-5478 VYIALKNGSD
+5478 VYIALNNGSD

-5529 KDVAGNSSTRT
+5529 KDIAGNSSTRT

-5560 SSTGSSYTN
+5560 SSTGSSYLN

-5615 SATGTYNITVT
+5615 LATGTYNITVT
-5626 TKDKTG
+5626 TKDKAG
-5632 NTSTNNYVIKIDKTA
+5632 NTSTNNYVIKIDKKA

-5653 TMKLDSASGENY
+5653 TMKLDSTSGENY

-5696 SGPITVSNSSE
+5696 SGPIMVTNSSE
-5707 ARTLTE
+5707 ARTLTA

-5724 DMAGNTATRTY
+5724 DNVGNSSSRTY
-5735 TIKVDKT
+5735 VLKIDKT
-5742 PPIVSFDTNGCDS
+5742 PPSVSFETNGCTS
-5755 IALGQEIKT
+5755 IALGQDVKT

-5784 SLEET
+5784 SLEKD
-5789 TFPILTQLSDF
+5789 TFPVLTQLSDF
-5800 TGAGSWNA
+5800 TGAGGWKF
-5808 INNSYSGSVSAD
+5808 INNSYSEGVSAD
-5820 LLGYWKLW
+5820 FLGYWKLW
-5828 IYAEDVAGNYSIIH
+5828 IYVEDTAGNYSIIH
-5842 SNDFKTEKN
+5842 SNDFQTEKN

-5862 TFNRSYNAADGMN
+5862 TFNRSYNPSDGMN
-5875 TINFCGINGY
+5875 TISFCGINGY

-5893 TIPGQK
+5893 TIPGQR

-5905 FQNLSTYTTG
+5905 YQNLSTYTTG
-5915 LYSGIMLQV
+5915 LYSGIMMQILK
-5924 LNNVTDG
+5924 NVSDG
-5931 FNNENKIV
+5931 FNDENKIV
-5939 ENSYFPKTAGS
+5939 ENSYFAKTAGS
-5950 EQYNGVE
+5950 EQYSGVE
-5957 FTATQSITYIAFNF
+5957 FTATQSVTYIAFNF

>member
-55 QEDKIENTGKQINK
+55 QEDKLENTGKQINK

-120 YRELS
+120 YREIS
-125 NTKDNFMTMDKLR
+125 STKDNFMTMDKLR

-150 NQSGKRIKT
+150 NQSGKKIKT
-159 SVKTAKTNELT
+159 SVKNAKTNELT

-212 VGSSAQTIAQGTS
+212 IGSSAQTIAQGTS
-225 GEIIVSKSGVTT
+225 GETIVSKSGVTT
-237 IRVITTDGTNKVNG
+237 IRVITTDGTNTVNG

-278 EYKNDTWTNHDIY
+278 EYKNDTWTKHDIY

-300 LSGIKSTIYNVTGA
+300 LSGIKSTVYNVTGA

-545 APDKQA
+545 APNKQA

-566 QTDNLSGINGSTIRY
+566 QTDSLSGINGSTIRY

-716 NYIVKVDNQKPT
+716 NYIVKVDNQNPT
-728 AGTLTMKLNSSTGS
+728 AGTLTMKLNSTTGS

-858 IKDGNSWSA
+858 IKDGNSWSS

-896 QESKELSIKTTELK
+896 QESKELSITTTELK

-959 VSAGTKVDTTVSTNG
+959 VSAGTTVDTTVSTNG

-984 GNNTTYSQEYVIK
+984 GNNTAYSQEYVIK
-997 VDKELPTTISPTV
+997 VDKELPTTTSPTV

-1037 AIYKNGAWSAWQTS
+1037 AIYKNGAWSSWQTS

-1067 QITDNAGNTS
+1067 QITDNAGNIS

-1125 GTTTYESVTGSAQTV
+1125 GTTTYESVTESAQTV
-1140 AATDSATTISADG
+1140 VATDSATTISANG

-1183 AGKMALKLDNGSG
+1183 AGKMTLKLDNSSG

-1206 HSVYAAL
+1206 HSVYATL
-1213 TNGSDILSGHKS
+1213 VNGSDTLSGHKS

-1285 PSNGAWTNGNVTITA
+1285 PSNGAWTNGNVTITT

-1369 PSDTAPTVVSTT
+1369 PSDTAPTAISTT

-1467 SSGSAYSEGTWTKS
+1467 NSGSAYSEGTWTKS

-1525 KVKTTDGKNTVYS
+1525 KVKTTDGSNTVYS

-1588 SGHKSTVYSVTGKTT
+1588 SGHKSTVYSITGKAT

-1703 YSVKTKTTDNAG
+1703 YSVKTRTTDNAG

-1771 ESILGSAQTVAA
+1771 ESISGSAQTVAA
-1783 GTTATTTVNTN
+1783 GTTAATTVTTN

-1813 EYIIKIDKETPT
+1813 EYIINIDKEAPT

-1938 ALAKA
+1938 ALVKA

-1994 VIKVDKVKPTAGTL
+1994 VIKVDKAKPTAGTL

-2028 SVWIHKND
+2028 NVWIHKND
-2036 GSDTLSGHKST
+2036 GSDALSRHKST

-2062 NTISTEG
+2062 NTISVEG
-2069 TYTVTVTTYDNVDNS
+2069 KYTATVTTYDNVNNS
-2084 STNSYNVKID
+2084 NTNTYNINID
-2094 KTAPTTTAP
+2094 KTAPTNVAP
-2103 TATSTTNGITVTF
+2103 TASSTTNSVSVTF
-2116 KQTDS
+2116 AQTDS

-2227 LQGSAQTVAA
+2227 ILGSAQTVAA
-2237 GTTAAATISTSGT
+2237 TTAAATISTSGT

-2256 VTDGTNTIY
+2256 VTDGTNTVY

-2325 SNAFTGLTHNTA
+2325 SN
-2337 YKVKTKVSDNVGNTS
+2337 
-2352 ESKELSISTKQ
+2352 
-2363 LTAGGLT
+2363 
-2370 LKHTNSSGA
+2370 
-2379 DYTSNTWTK
+2379 
-2388 DNVFV
+2388 
-2393 TLKAGSAGTTTYES
+2393 
-2407 ITGSAQTVAVGTTAD
+2407 
-2422 TTVNTNGTTTLRVK
+2422 
-2436 TTDGTNTVYSSNYI
+2436 
-2450 IKKDTQKPTAG
+2450 
-2461 TLTMKLGSSTG
+2461 
-2472 STYTSGAWT
+2472 
-2481 NQSVWLHKNDGSD
+2481 
-2494 TLSGHKSTTYTVTG
+2494 
-2508 ASLTNQ
+2508 
-2514 TADNT
+2514 
-2519 ISTEGKY
+2519 
-2526 TATVTTYDNV
+2526 
-2536 SNSSTR
+2536 
-2542 NYTINIDKTAPT
+2542 
-2554 TIAPTVTQTTN
+2554 
-2565 SVTIANK
+2565 
-2572 QTDALSG
+2572 
-2579 IASVQYALYNGSSW
+2579 
-2593 SSWQTTNT
+2593 
-2601 FTGLTTNKVYKVKTK
+2601 
-2616 TKDKAGNSSES
+2616 
-2627 AETSV
+2627 
-2632 TTTTLT
+2632 
-2638 AGTLTMKLGN
+2638 
-2648 SSGSTYTSGAWTN
+2648 
-2661 QNVYVTLNKATTG
+2661 
-2674 TTTYESVT
+2674 
-2682 GSAQTIAS
+2682 
-2690 GTTAA
+2690 
-2695 STVSTEGTTTLKV
+2695 
-2708 KTTDGTN
+2708 
-2715 TVYSSEYVIKVD
+2715 
-2727 KTAPDTTAPTI
+2727 
-2738 SKTTKSITVTCKQS
+2738 
-2752 DSLSGI
+2752 
-2758 NASTKQ
+2758 
-2764 YAIYKNGTW
+2764 
-2773 SAWQTSN
+2773 
-2780 VFNGLAAGK
+2780 
-2789 EYQVKTKVSDNA
+2789 
-2801 GNSAESAATKVT
+2801 
-2813 TTTLTAGTLTMK
+2813 
-2825 LGSSTGNNY
+2825 
-2834 TSGTWTNQKVYV
+2834 
-2846 SLNNGSAGT
+2846 
-2855 TTYESISGSA
+2855 
-2865 QTVAAGT
+2865 
-2872 TAATTISSEGTTTLR
+2872 
-2887 VTTTDGTNTVYSQ
+2887 
-2900 NYVIKIDTVAPTA
+2900 
-2913 GKMTLKLDNNSGAD
+2913 
-2927 YTENTWTNHSVYAAL
+2927 
-2942 TNGSDALSGHKS
+2942 
-2954 TTYSITGGATVSNAT
+2954 
-2969 AATTLEGTNTYTIK
+2969 
-2983 VTTVDNAG
+2983 
-2991 NSATRTQIVK
+2991 
-3001 IDKEVPTAPT
+3001 
-3011 ITNPSNGAWKNANI
+3011 
-3025 IITAKS
+3025 
-3031 TDAHSGINR
+3031 
-3040 IEWYENGA
+3040 
-3048 WTTRALTTTN
+3048 
-3058 GTGVITYTADRNE
+3058 
-3071 TIRFRAVDNVGNA
+3071 
-3084 STESTA
+3084 
-3090 TVKIDKTAPT
+3090 
-3100 KDAPTATSTAQSITV
+3100 
-3115 KCKQADVLSGIN
+3115 
-3127 SSKTQYALKTGD
+3127 
-3139 TWSAWQTSNTFTKL
+3139 
-3153 TQSTSYVVK
+3153 
-3162 TKVTDNAGN
+3162 
-3171 STESNETTISTA
+3171 
-3183 KLAAG
+3183 
-3188 TLTLKLTNSSGNA
+3188 
-3201 YTSGSWTKTNV
+3201 
-3212 YVKLNAAS
+3212 
-3220 VGTTTYASESGSAQT
+3220 
-3235 VASTTNDTT
+3235 
-3244 ITTTGTT
+3244 
-3251 TLKVTTTDGTNTSTN
+3251 
-3266 TYTIKIDKVAPT
+3266 
-3278 AGTLTMK
+3278 
-3285 LGSSTGTAYTSGNWT
+3285 
-3300 NKNVWIH
+3300 
-3307 KNDGSDGQSGHKSTT
+3307 
-3322 YTISAASLTNQTT
+3322 
-3335 DNTLTDEGKYTAV
+3335 
-3348 VTTTDNVS
+3348 
-3356 NSSTKNYNI
+3356 
-3365 NIDKTAPTT
+3365 
-3374 VAPTASQTT
+3374 
-3383 NSITVTNK
+3383 
-3391 QTDSLSGVSSTQYAI
+3391 
-3406 YNGSSWSNW
+3406 
-3415 QSSNVFSGLTAN
+3415 
-3427 KAYKVKTKSTDKA
+3427 
-3440 GNSSESAAL
+3440 
-3449 SITTSNLTAG
+3449 
-3459 SLTLK
+3459 
-3464 HTNASGAAYT
+3464 
-3474 ANTWTKDSVYVTL
+3474 
-3487 NSGSSGTTTYASVSG
+3487 
-3502 SAQTVAATSSATT
+3502 
-3515 ISISGTTTLVVTTT
+3515 
-3529 DGSNTVKSGEYII
+3529 
-3542 KVDKN
+3542 
-3547 APTNTAPT
+3547 
-3555 ISATTNSV
+3555 
-3563 TVTCKQTDN
+3563 
-3572 LSGINASTKQY
+3572 
-3583 AIYKDG
+3583 
-3589 AWSAWQTSNVFT
+3589 
-3601 GLKHNTTYKV
+3601 
-3611 KTKVSDNVGNT
+3611 
-3622 SESAENT
+3622 
-3629 AAKTSNLVAGTLTL
+3629 
-3643 THNTASGSAYTA
+3643 
-3655 NTWTKDSVYVALVKA
+3655 
-3670 ATGTTTYE
+3670 
-3678 SISGSAQTIAANT
+3678 
-3691 TNASTISTTGT
+3691 
-3702 TTLRVKTTDGTN
+3702 
-3714 TVYSSNYII
+3714 
-3723 KIDKAKPTAGTLTMK
+3723 
-3738 LGSSTGNAYTS
+3738 
-3749 GNWTNQNVWL
+3749 
-3759 HKNDGSDNQS
+3759 
-3769 GHKSTTYTVSGAN
+3769 
-3782 LTNQTADNT
+3782 
-3791 ISAEG
+3791 
-3796 KYTATVTTYDNVDNS
+3796 
-3811 NTNTYNI
+3811 
-3818 NIDKTAP
+3818 
-3825 TNVAPTASSTT
+3825 
-3836 NSVTVTF
+3836 
-3843 AQTDSLSGINA
+3843 
-3854 STKQYAIYKDGT
+3854 
-3866 WSAWQTSNTF
+3866 
-3876 TGLKH
+3876 
-3881 NTAYT
+3881 
-3886 VKTKVSDNAGNSAES
+3886 
-3901 NTTAI
+3901 
-3906 STKNLAAA
+3906 
-3914 SLTFKVGNNDYTLNS
+3914 
-3929 WTSSNVSVTLNK
+3929 
-3941 AASGT
+3941 
-3946 STYESISGSAQTIA
+3946 
-3960 VGTTATTTIS
+3960 
-3970 TSGTTTLRAKVTD
+3970 
-3983 GTNTIYS
+3983 
-3990 NNYVVKVD
+3990 
-3998 KNAPTTTAP
+3998 
-4007 TVASTT
+4007 
-4013 NSITVTCKQTDN
+4013 
-4025 LSGINA
+4025 
-4031 STTQYAIYKGSSWSA
+4031 
-4046 WQTSN
+4046 

-4064 KTKISDNVGN
+4064 KTKISDNVEN

-4146 TTINTNGTTTLRVKT
+4146 TTVNTNGTTTLRVKT

-4168 YSSNYIIKKDAQKP
+4168 YSGNYIIKKDAQNP
-4182 TAGTLTMKLRSST
+4182 TAGTLTIKLGSSN

-4231 AASLTNQTADN
+4231 GASLTNQTADN
-4242 TISAEGKYTAVV
+4242 TISTEGKYTATV

-4276 PTTVAPTASTTTNS
+4276 PTTLAPTASTTTNS
-4290 ITVSNKQTDALS
+4290 ITVSSKQTDALS

-4357 TTNLTVG
+4357 TTNLTAG

-4375 STYTSGAW
+4375 GAYTSGTW

-4395 TTGTTTYLS
+4395 TTGTTTYESVTGSAQTIASGTTAASIVS
-4404 TDSSVQAVAE
+4404 T
-4414 TASATTI
+4414 
-4421 NKEGTSI
+4421 EGTTT

-4498 WQKSNVFN
+4498 WQTSNVFN

-4575 AGSTTYSSV
+4575 AGTTTYASV

-4592 STTGATTITTAGT
+4592 STTGATTIEAAGT

-4610 TTTDGTNSASNTYV
+4610 TTTDGTNSVSNTYV

-4637 TMKLNSSAGAAYTE
+4637 TMKLNSSTGAAYTA

-4685 TTASGTNDVT
+4685 TTASGTNDAT

-4702 TVKITT
+4702 TAKITT

-4727 NPATPTITNAKNNT
+4727 KPATPTVTNAKNNT

-4825 PTATVTAQSIIV
+4825 PTATVTAQSITV

-4859 GTTWSA
+4859 GDTWSA

-4891 GNSAESSETTVSTSK
+4891 GNSAESSETTVYTSK
-4906 LTAGTLTLK
+4906 LAAGTLTLK
-4915 HTNASGA
+4915 HTDASGA
-4922 AYTSNTWTKDNVYVT
+4922 TYTSNTWTKDNVYVT
-4937 LNKGSA
+4937 LNNGSA

-4955 QTVAVGTTAATT
+4955 QTVAAGTTGATT
-4967 ITTAGTTTLKVT
+4967 IEAAGTTTLKVT
-4979 TTDGTNTSTNTY
+4979 TTDGTNTSTNSY
-4991 TIKIDKTAP
+4991 IIKIDKTAP
-5000 TAGTLTMKLGS
+5000 TVGTLTMKLGS

-5017 TSGAWTNQNV
+5017 TSGNWTNQNV

-5061 LTKEGKYTAVVT
+5061 LTKDGKYTAVVT

-5176 SNLKAGSLTLKHTNA
+5176 SNLTAGSLTLKHTNA

-5238 ITTSGTTTLVVTTTD
+5238 ITTSGTTKLVVTTTD

-5268 KNAPTTAAP
+5268 KNAPTNTAP
-5277 KTSVT
+5277 TTSVT

-5355 SKLTA
+5355 SKLAA
-5360 GNLTLKHTN
+5360 GSLTLKHTN

-5374 YTSGSWSTTNIY
+5374 YTSGSWSTTDIY
-5386 VALTSAS
+5386 VTLTRAS

-5408 VATGTTT
+5408 VATGTT
-5415 ATTITTAGTTTLRVK
+5415 AAITITTAGTTTLRVK

-5455 TMTMKLGSS
+5455 TMTMKRGSS

-5478 VYIALKNGSD
+5478 VYIALNNGSD

-5529 KDVAGNSSTRT
+5529 KDIAGNSSTRT

-5569 NTWTN
+5569 NTWTK

-5596 TYSISG
+5596 TYRISG

-5626 TKDKTG
+5626 TKDKAG

-5696 SGPITVSNSSE
+5696 SGPITVTNSSE
-5707 ARTLTE
+5707 ARTLTA
-5713 EGTYT
+5713 EGTYR

-5724 DMAGNTATRTY
+5724 DIAGNTATRTY
-5735 TIKVDKT
+5735 TIKKKKFPEIGQYVKYTPDSASNYYVD
-5742 PPIVSFDTNGCDS
+5742 SS
-5755 IALGQEIKT
+5755 
-5764 LIHIN
+5764 
-5769 DELSGNNIQYGRWMQ
+5769 LSGADSAQTITSAYDPTTWRIMEVGQNGNITKLLGIPNKNQSTFTLENVSGYNNGVYLLNDICAKRYKNSSLGATARHLNIEDLESQMNNAGLSARNSYKYGAIVQYGATRMY
-5784 SLEET
+5784 
-5789 TFPILTQLSDF
+5789 
-5800 TGAGSWNA
+5800 TGSKAKYPA
-5808 INNSYSGSVSAD
+5808 
-5820 LLGYWKLW
+5820 
-5828 IYAEDVAGNYSIIH
+5828 IYAQ
-5842 SNDFKTEKN
+5842 EK
-5851 NLDWWSFKNPN
+5851 
-5862 TFNRSYNAADGMN
+5862 
-5875 TINFCGINGY
+5875 
-5885 EIIYIPLK
+5885 
-5893 TIPGQK
+5893 
-5899 YYFRCA
+5899 
-5905 FQNLSTYTTG
+5905 
-5915 LYSGIMLQV
+5915 YSGINISDVSNGSQIIAGNINSTAKSKMNPNGKTQSE
-5924 LNNVTDG
+5924 NVYTSPTYDKTEYTASYLTCTQTYYS
-5931 FNNENKIV
+5931 FESPS
-5939 ENSYFPKTAGS
+5939 SYFKNSNFYNMVFETGTYFWLASRNINCTVYGDYASFGMYCIESNRLSRMHFFYYQGWGGGFIRLAPVVSLGS
-5950 EQYNGVE
+5950 EIQVKSGSGTENDPYV
-5957 FTATQSITYIAFNF
+5957 I
-5971 STVDDWQNISLKL
+5971 
-5984 GKFILTTR
+5984 GK

>member
-1 MKKIFGYGKKNEKGI
+1 M
-16 TLTALVITVVVLS
+16 
-29 AIAAV
+29 
-34 GLKAAD
+34 
-40 SEIKSVNE
+40 
-48 IQNEAQK
+48 
-55 QEDKIENTGKQINK
+55 
-69 MYDDLDIKDVDL
+69 
-81 TAEIKQTTCSF
+81 
-92 EISNVQ
+92 
-98 LQNSSEIIGR
+98 
-108 YKYFIKEKDSSS
+108 
-120 YRELS
+120 
-125 NTKDNFMTMDKLR
+125 
-138 HNTQYDIKIEVY
+138 
-150 NQSGKRIKT
+150 
-159 SVKTAKTNELT
+159 
-170 AGSLILKLKD
+170 
-180 NAGAEYTPGTWT
+180 
-192 ASDVYV
+192 
-198 RQVEGNAGK
+198 
-207 TTYQT
+207 
-212 VGSSAQTIAQGTS
+212 
-225 GEIIVSKSGVTT
+225 
-237 IRVITTDGTNKVNG
+237 
-251 KDYVIKIDKEAPISG
+251 
-266 ALKMQLDNSNGA
+266 
-278 EYKNDTWTNHDIY
+278 
-291 VSLQQGNSN
+291 
-300 LSGIKSTIYNVTGA
+300 
-314 ETHTNQTQPLTLKT
+314 
-328 TGTYTINVIT
+328 
-338 TNNVGTTSTK
+338 
-348 TYTVKIDKDAP
+348 
-359 EAGKLIMKLGDNKGN
+359 
-374 DYADGT
+374 
-380 WTNQNVYI
+380 
-388 AKQDG
+388 
-393 TDALSGHKSTVYNVT
+393 
-408 GKSNISNTQDAIT
+408 
-421 LTETG
+421 
-426 EYTLTVITT
+426 
-435 DNAEN
+435 
-440 TSTRIYKVKIDKVNP
+440 
-455 TTPEVTNPSNGEWTK
+455 
-470 GQVKITIKS
+470 
-479 TDANSGIDRIEWF
+479 
-492 ENGAWTTRQ
+492 
-501 LTTTNGVGT
+501 
-510 ITYTVDRN
+510 
-518 TVIRFRAV
+518 
-526 DKAGNISDEAT
+526 
-537 TTIKLDTS
+537 
-545 APDKQA
+545 
-551 PEATSTPSTIKLTFK
+551 
-566 QTDNLSGINGSTIRY
+566 
-581 AIYKDGKWSAWQTSD
+581 
-596 TFTGLIHNA
+596 
-605 EYKVKTQVSDNVGN
+605 
-619 TSESNETT
+619 
-627 ISTKKLEAGTLKLN
+627 
-641 LINASGNSYVS
+641 
-652 GQWTKSNVYVSLSQ
+652 
-666 AQYGTSNYES
+666 
-676 ISGSAQTVATGTTA
+676 ATGTTA

-701 LRVKTIDGPNTVYSQ
+701 LRVKTVDGPNTVYSQ
-716 NYIVKVDNQKPT
+716 NYIVKVDNQNPT
-728 AGTLTMKLNSSTGS
+728 
-742 TYTSGNWTNQNVW
+742 
-755 IHKNDGSDNLSGH
+755 
-768 QSTTYNVSG
+768 
-777 AETLNNQTADNTLQ
+777 
-791 TEGTYTLTVKTL
+791 
-803 DKVSNSSTRGY
+803 
-814 TVKIDKT
+814 
-821 APTDAAPTATATTN
+821 
-835 SITATFKQT
+835 
-844 DSLSGINNSSIQYA
+844 
-858 IKDGNSWSA
+858 
-867 WQTSKTFTGLKTN
+867 
-880 QTYIIKT
+880 
-887 KATDNAGNT
+887 
-896 QESKELSIKTTELK
+896 

-959 VSAGTKVDTTVSTNG
+959 VSAGTTVDTTVSTNG

-997 VDKELPTTISPTV
+997 VDKELPTTTSPTV

-1037 AIYKNGAWSAWQTS
+1037 AIYKNGAWSSWQTS

-1077 ESVEATAKTTTLTA
+1077 DSVEATAKTTTLTA

-1140 AATDSATTISADG
+1140 TSTDSTTTIRADG

-1183 AGKMALKLDNGSG
+1183 AGKMALKLDNSSG

-1213 TNGSDILSGHKS
+1213 TNGSDTLSGHKS

-1240 AATTLND
+1240 AATTLAT
-1247 TNTYTIKVTTI
+1247 TNTYTIKATTV

-1285 PSNGAWTNGNVTITA
+1285 PSNGEWTNGNVTITT

-1330 TGVITYTADRNETIR
+1330 TGVITYTVDRNETIR

-1453 KELQAGS
+1453 KKLQAGS

-1467 SSGSAYSEGTWTKS
+1467 NSGSAYSEGTWTKS

-1525 KVKTTDGKNTVYS
+1525 KVKTTDGSNTVYS

-1588 SGHKSTVYSVTGKTT
+1588 SGHKSTVYSIIGKAT

-1617 TYTAKVTTTDNALN
+1617 IYTAKVTTTDNALN

-1693 VFNNLTTNKT
+1693 VFNNLITNKT

-1771 ESILGSAQTVAA
+1771 ESISGSAQTVAA
-1783 GTTATTTVNTN
+1783 GTTAATTVTTN
-1794 GTTTLRVKTTDGTN
+1794 GTTTLRVKTTEGTN

-1813 EYIIKIDKETPT
+1813 EYIIKIDKEAPT

-1938 ALAKA
+1938 ALVKA

-1994 VIKVDKVKPTAGTL
+1994 VIKVDKAKPTAGTL

-2028 SVWIHKND
+2028 NVWLHKND

-2069 TYTVTVTTYDNVDNS
+2069 KYTATVTTYDNVDNS

-2094 KTAPTTTAP
+2094 KTAPTTTTP

-2186 PTLSFKLENNSGS
+2186 PTLSFKLENNTGS

-2227 LQGSAQTVAA
+2227 ITGSAQTVAA
-2237 GTTAAATISTSGT
+2237 GTTAATTISTSGT

-2325 SNAFTGLTHNTA
+2325 SN
-2337 YKVKTKVSDNVGNTS
+2337 
-2352 ESKELSISTKQ
+2352 
-2363 LTAGGLT
+2363 
-2370 LKHTNSSGA
+2370 
-2379 DYTSNTWTK
+2379 
-2388 DNVFV
+2388 
-2393 TLKAGSAGTTTYES
+2393 
-2407 ITGSAQTVAVGTTAD
+2407 
-2422 TTVNTNGTTTLRVK
+2422 
-2436 TTDGTNTVYSSNYI
+2436 
-2450 IKKDTQKPTAG
+2450 
-2461 TLTMKLGSSTG
+2461 
-2472 STYTSGAWT
+2472 
-2481 NQSVWLHKNDGSD
+2481 
-2494 TLSGHKSTTYTVTG
+2494 
-2508 ASLTNQ
+2508 
-2514 TADNT
+2514 
-2519 ISTEGKY
+2519 
-2526 TATVTTYDNV
+2526 
-2536 SNSSTR
+2536 
-2542 NYTINIDKTAPT
+2542 
-2554 TIAPTVTQTTN
+2554 
-2565 SVTIANK
+2565 
-2572 QTDALSG
+2572 
-2579 IASVQYALYNGSSW
+2579 
-2593 SSWQTTNT
+2593 
-2601 FTGLTTNKVYKVKTK
+2601 
-2616 TKDKAGNSSES
+2616 
-2627 AETSV
+2627 
-2632 TTTTLT
+2632 
-2638 AGTLTMKLGN
+2638 
-2648 SSGSTYTSGAWTN
+2648 
-2661 QNVYVTLNKATTG
+2661 
-2674 TTTYESVT
+2674 
-2682 GSAQTIAS
+2682 
-2690 GTTAA
+2690 
-2695 STVSTEGTTTLKV
+2695 
-2708 KTTDGTN
+2708 
-2715 TVYSSEYVIKVD
+2715 
-2727 KTAPDTTAPTI
+2727 
-2738 SKTTKSITVTCKQS
+2738 
-2752 DSLSGI
+2752 
-2758 NASTKQ
+2758 
-2764 YAIYKNGTW
+2764 
-2773 SAWQTSN
+2773 
-2780 VFNGLAAGK
+2780 
-2789 EYQVKTKVSDNA
+2789 
-2801 GNSAESAATKVT
+2801 
-2813 TTTLTAGTLTMK
+2813 
-2825 LGSSTGNNY
+2825 
-2834 TSGTWTNQKVYV
+2834 
-2846 SLNNGSAGT
+2846 
-2855 TTYESISGSA
+2855 
-2865 QTVAAGT
+2865 
-2872 TAATTISSEGTTTLR
+2872 
-2887 VTTTDGTNTVYSQ
+2887 
-2900 NYVIKIDTVAPTA
+2900 
-2913 GKMTLKLDNNSGAD
+2913 
-2927 YTENTWTNHSVYAAL
+2927 
-2942 TNGSDALSGHKS
+2942 
-2954 TTYSITGGATVSNAT
+2954 
-2969 AATTLEGTNTYTIK
+2969 
-2983 VTTVDNAG
+2983 
-2991 NSATRTQIVK
+2991 
-3001 IDKEVPTAPT
+3001 
-3011 ITNPSNGAWKNANI
+3011 
-3025 IITAKS
+3025 
-3031 TDAHSGINR
+3031 
-3040 IEWYENGA
+3040 
-3048 WTTRALTTTN
+3048 
-3058 GTGVITYTADRNE
+3058 
-3071 TIRFRAVDNVGNA
+3071 
-3084 STESTA
+3084 
-3090 TVKIDKTAPT
+3090 
-3100 KDAPTATSTAQSITV
+3100 
-3115 KCKQADVLSGIN
+3115 
-3127 SSKTQYALKTGD
+3127 
-3139 TWSAWQTSNTFTKL
+3139 
-3153 TQSTSYVVK
+3153 
-3162 TKVTDNAGN
+3162 
-3171 STESNETTISTA
+3171 
-3183 KLAAG
+3183 
-3188 TLTLKLTNSSGNA
+3188 
-3201 YTSGSWTKTNV
+3201 
-3212 YVKLNAAS
+3212 
-3220 VGTTTYASESGSAQT
+3220 
-3235 VASTTNDTT
+3235 
-3244 ITTTGTT
+3244 
-3251 TLKVTTTDGTNTSTN
+3251 
-3266 TYTIKIDKVAPT
+3266 
-3278 AGTLTMK
+3278 
-3285 LGSSTGTAYTSGNWT
+3285 
-3300 NKNVWIH
+3300 
-3307 KNDGSDGQSGHKSTT
+3307 
-3322 YTISAASLTNQTT
+3322 
-3335 DNTLTDEGKYTAV
+3335 
-3348 VTTTDNVS
+3348 
-3356 NSSTKNYNI
+3356 
-3365 NIDKTAPTT
+3365 
-3374 VAPTASQTT
+3374 
-3383 NSITVTNK
+3383 
-3391 QTDSLSGVSSTQYAI
+3391 
-3406 YNGSSWSNW
+3406 
-3415 QSSNVFSGLTAN
+3415 
-3427 KAYKVKTKSTDKA
+3427 
-3440 GNSSESAAL
+3440 
-3449 SITTSNLTAG
+3449 
-3459 SLTLK
+3459 
-3464 HTNASGAAYT
+3464 
-3474 ANTWTKDSVYVTL
+3474 
-3487 NSGSSGTTTYASVSG
+3487 
-3502 SAQTVAATSSATT
+3502 
-3515 ISISGTTTLVVTTT
+3515 
-3529 DGSNTVKSGEYII
+3529 
-3542 KVDKN
+3542 
-3547 APTNTAPT
+3547 
-3555 ISATTNSV
+3555 
-3563 TVTCKQTDN
+3563 
-3572 LSGINASTKQY
+3572 
-3583 AIYKDG
+3583 
-3589 AWSAWQTSNVFT
+3589 
-3601 GLKHNTTYKV
+3601 
-3611 KTKVSDNVGNT
+3611 
-3622 SESAENT
+3622 
-3629 AAKTSNLVAGTLTL
+3629 
-3643 THNTASGSAYTA
+3643 
-3655 NTWTKDSVYVALVKA
+3655 
-3670 ATGTTTYE
+3670 
-3678 SISGSAQTIAANT
+3678 
-3691 TNASTISTTGT
+3691 
-3702 TTLRVKTTDGTN
+3702 
-3714 TVYSSNYII
+3714 
-3723 KIDKAKPTAGTLTMK
+3723 
-3738 LGSSTGNAYTS
+3738 
-3749 GNWTNQNVWL
+3749 
-3759 HKNDGSDNQS
+3759 
-3769 GHKSTTYTVSGAN
+3769 
-3782 LTNQTADNT
+3782 
-3791 ISAEG
+3791 
-3796 KYTATVTTYDNVDNS
+3796 
-3811 NTNTYNI
+3811 
-3818 NIDKTAP
+3818 
-3825 TNVAPTASSTT
+3825 
-3836 NSVTVTF
+3836 
-3843 AQTDSLSGINA
+3843 
-3854 STKQYAIYKDGT
+3854 
-3866 WSAWQTSNTF
+3866 
-3876 TGLKH
+3876 
-3881 NTAYT
+3881 
-3886 VKTKVSDNAGNSAES
+3886 
-3901 NTTAI
+3901 
-3906 STKNLAAA
+3906 
-3914 SLTFKVGNNDYTLNS
+3914 
-3929 WTSSNVSVTLNK
+3929 
-3941 AASGT
+3941 
-3946 STYESISGSAQTIA
+3946 
-3960 VGTTATTTIS
+3960 
-3970 TSGTTTLRAKVTD
+3970 
-3983 GTNTIYS
+3983 
-3990 NNYVVKVD
+3990 
-3998 KNAPTTTAP
+3998 
-4007 TVASTT
+4007 
-4013 NSITVTCKQTDN
+4013 
-4025 LSGINA
+4025 
-4031 STTQYAIYKGSSWSA
+4031 
-4046 WQTSN
+4046 

-4097 TNSSGSAYT
+4097 TNSSGAAYT

-4146 TTINTNGTTTLRVKT
+4146 TTVNTNGTTTLRVKT

-4168 YSSNYIIKKDAQKP
+4168 YSGNYIIKKDAQNP
-4182 TAGTLTMKLRSST
+4182 TAGTLTMKLNNSS
-4195 GSAYTSGAWTN
+4195 GGAYTSGNWTN
-4206 QNVWLHKNDG
+4206 QSVWLHKNDG
-4216 SDTLSGHKSTTYTVT
+4216 SDTLSGHKSTTYTV
-4231 AASLTNQTADN
+4231 ASTSITNQTADN
-4242 TISAEGKYTAVV
+4242 TISTEGKYTATV

-4276 PTTVAPTASTTTNS
+4276 PTTIAPGVKTTTNS
-4290 ITVSNKQTDALS
+4290 ITVSSKQTDALS

-4375 STYTSGAW
+4375 SPYTSGVW

-4404 TDSSVQAVAE
+4404 TDSSAQAVAE

-4455 TAAPTASKTT
+4455 TVAPTASKTT

-4487 YAIYKDGAWSA
+4487 YAIYKNGAWSA
-4498 WQKSNVFN
+4498 WQTSNVFN
-4506 SLTAG
+4506 NLTSG

-4575 AGSTTYSSV
+4575 AGTTTYASV

-4592 STTGATTITTAGT
+4592 STTGATTIEAAGT

-4610 TTTDGTNSASNTYV
+4610 TTTDGTNSVSNTYV

-4637 TMKLNSSAGAAYTE
+4637 TMKLNSSTGAAYTA

-4685 TTASGTNDVT
+4685 TTASGTNDAT

-4702 TVKITT
+4702 TAKITT

-4727 NPATPTITNAKNNT
+4727 KPATPTVTNAKNNT

-4787 TVNRNETV
+4787 TANRNETV

-4825 PTATVTAQSIIV
+4825 PTATVTAQSITV

-4859 GTTWSA
+4859 GDTWSA

-4891 GNSAESSETTVSTSK
+4891 GNSAESSETTVYTSK
-4906 LTAGTLTLK
+4906 LAAGTLTLK
-4915 HTNASGA
+4915 HTDASGA
-4922 AYTSNTWTKDNVYVT
+4922 TYTSNTWTKDNVYVT
-4937 LNKGSA
+4937 LNNGSA
-4943 GTTTYASESGSA
+4943 GTTTYASVSGSA
-4955 QTVAVGTTAATT
+4955 QTVAAGTTGATT

-4979 TTDGTNTSTNTY
+4979 TTDGTNTSTNSY
-4991 TIKIDKTAP
+4991 IIKIDKTAP
-5000 TAGTLTMKLGS
+5000 TVGTLTMKLGS

-5017 TSGAWTNQNV
+5017 TSGNWTNQNV

-5061 LTKEGKYTAVVT
+5061 LTKEGKYTAIVT

-5091 KTAPTTV
+5091 KTVPTTV

-5176 SNLKAGSLTLKHTNA
+5176 SNLTAGSLTLKHTNA

-5210 NNGSAGTTTY
+5210 NNGSVGTTTY

-5238 ITTSGTTTLVVTTTD
+5238 ITTSGTTKLVVTTTD

-5268 KNAPTTAAP
+5268 KNAPTNTAP
-5277 KTSVT
+5277 TTSVT

-5300 ASTTQYA
+5300 TSTTQYA

-5355 SKLTA
+5355 SKLAA
-5360 GNLTLKHTN
+5360 GSLTLKHTN

-5374 YTSGSWSTTNIY
+5374 YTSGSWSTTDIY
-5386 VALTSAS
+5386 VTLTRAS

-5408 VATGTTT
+5408 VATGTT
-5415 ATTITTAGTTTLRVK
+5415 AAITITTAGTTTLRVK

-5478 VYIALKNGSD
+5478 VYIALNNGSD

-5529 KDVAGNSSTRT
+5529 KDIAGNSSTRT
-5540 QYVYIDKTKPTAGT
+5540 QYIYIDKTKPTAGT

-5560 SSTGSSYTN
+5560 SSTGSSYLN

-5615 SATGTYNITVT
+5615 LATGTYNITVT
-5626 TKDKTG
+5626 TKDKAG
-5632 NTSTNNYVIKIDKTA
+5632 NTSTNNYVIKIDKKA

-5653 TMKLDSASGENY
+5653 TMKLDSTSGENY

-5696 SGPITVSNSSE
+5696 SGPITVTNSSE
-5707 ARTLTE
+5707 ARTLTA

-5724 DMAGNTATRTY
+5724 DNVGNSSSRTY
-5735 TIKVDKT
+5735 VLKIDKT
-5742 PPIVSFDTNGCDS
+5742 PPSVSFETNGCTS
-5755 IALGQEIKT
+5755 IALGQDVKT

-5784 SLEET
+5784 SLEKD
-5789 TFPILTQLSDF
+5789 TFPVLTQLSDF
-5800 TGAGSWNA
+5800 TGAGGWKF
-5808 INNSYSGSVSAD
+5808 INNSYSESVSAD
-5820 LLGYWKLW
+5820 FLGYWKLW
-5828 IYAEDVAGNYSIIH
+5828 IYVEDTAGNYSIIH
-5842 SNDFKTEKN
+5842 SNDFQTEKN

-5862 TFNRSYNAADGMN
+5862 TFNRSYNPSDGMN
-5875 TINFCGINGY
+5875 TISFCGINGY

-5893 TIPGQK
+5893 TIPGQR

-5905 FQNLSTYTTG
+5905 YQNLSTYTTG
-5915 LYSGIMLQV
+5915 LYSGIMMQILK
-5924 LNNVTDG
+5924 NVSDG
-5931 FNNENKIV
+5931 FNDENKIV
-5939 ENSYFPKTAGS
+5939 ENSYFAKTAGS

-5957 FTATQSITYIAFNF
+5957 FTATQSVTYIAFNF

>member
-34 GLKAAD
+34 WLKAAD

-55 QEDKIENTGKQINK
+55 QEDKLENTGKQINK

-120 YRELS
+120 YREIS
-125 NTKDNFMTMDKLR
+125 STKDNFMTMDKLR

-150 NQSGKRIKT
+150 NQSGKKIKT

-225 GEIIVSKSGVTT
+225 GETIVSKSGVTT
-237 IRVITTDGTNKVNG
+237 IRVITTDGTNTVNG

-278 EYKNDTWTNHDIY
+278 EYKNDTWTKHDVY

-300 LSGIKSTIYNVTGA
+300 LSGIKSTVYNVTGT
-314 ETHTNQTQPLTLKT
+314 ESHTNQTQPLTLKT

-701 LRVKTIDGPNTVYSQ
+701 LRVKTVDGPNTVYSQ
-716 NYIVKVDNQKPT
+716 NYIVKVDNQNPT

-777 AETLNNQTADNTLQ
+777 AETLNNQTADNTIQ

-821 APTDAAPTATATTN
+821 APTDVAPIATATTN

-858 IKDGNSWSA
+858 IKDGNSWSS

-896 QESKELSIKTTELK
+896 RESKELSITTTELK

-959 VSAGTKVDTTVSTNG
+959 VSAGTTVDTTVSTNG

-984 GNNTTYSQEYVIK
+984 GNNTAYSQEYVIK

-1067 QITDNAGNTS
+1067 QITDNAGNKS

-1125 GTTTYESVTGSAQTV
+1125 GTTTYESVTGSAQTITS
-1140 AATDSATTISADG
+1140 TDSATTISANG
-1153 TTTLRVKTTDG
+1153 TTTVRVKTTDG
-1164 INTVYSQDYV
+1164 INTVYSKEYV

-1183 AGKMALKLDNGSG
+1183 AGKMALKLDNSSG

-1213 TNGSDILSGHKS
+1213 TNGSDTLSGHKS

-1270 VKIDKEAPT
+1270 VKIDKGAPT

-1285 PSNGAWTNGNVTITA
+1285 SSNGAWTNGNVTITA

-1369 PSDTAPTVVSTT
+1369 PSDIAPTVVSTT

-1440 GNTKESLTTTIST
+1440 GNTKESLTTTIVT
-1453 KELQAGS
+1453 KKLQAGS

-1467 SSGSAYSEGTWTKS
+1467 NSGSAYSEGTWTKS

-1525 KVKTTDGKNTVYS
+1525 KVKTTDGSNTVYS

-1588 SGHKSTVYSVTGKTT
+1588 SGHKSTVYSITGKAT

-1646 TNTAPTVTVTTK
+1646 TNTAPTVTVTTN

-1715 NSSESAELSVTT
+1715 NSSESAELSITT

-1771 ESILGSAQTVAA
+1771 ESISGSAQTVAA
-1783 GTTATTTVNTN
+1783 GTTAATTVTTN
-1794 GTTTLRVKTTDGTN
+1794 GTTTLRVKTTDGMN

-1813 EYIIKIDKETPT
+1813 EYIIKIDKEAPT

-1868 TSNQFTGLTHN
+1868 TSNQFTGLIHN

-1938 ALAKA
+1938 ALVKA

-1968 TVNTNG
+1968 TVTTNG

-1994 VIKVDKVKPTAGTL
+1994 VIKVDKAKPTAGTL

-2028 SVWIHKND
+2028 NVWLHKND

-2047 TYTVSGANLTNQTAD
+2047 TYTVSGANLTNQTVD

-2069 TYTVTVTTYDNVDNS
+2069 TYTVTVTTYDNVNNS

-2140 SAWQTSNEFTGL
+2140 SAWQTSNSFTGL

-2213 TLNKAASGTSTYES
+2213 TLNKATSGTSTYES

-2237 GTTAAATISTSGT
+2237 TTAATTISTSGT

-2283 TASTTTN
+2283 TATSTTN

-2310 QYAIYKGSSW
+2310 QYAIYKGNSW
-2320 SAWQT
+2320 SAWQA
-2325 SNAFTGLTHNTA
+2325 SNTFTGLTHNTA

-2352 ESKELSISTKQ
+2352 ESTELSISTKQ

-2379 DYTSNTWTK
+2379 AYTANTWTK
-2388 DNVFV
+2388 DNVYV
-2393 TLKAGSAGTTTYES
+2393 TLNKAASGTSTYES
-2407 ITGSAQTVAVGTTAD
+2407 VSGSAQTVAVGTTAD

-2436 TTDGTNTVYSSNYI
+2436 TTDGTNTVYSGNYI
-2450 IKKDTQKPTAG
+2450 IKKDAQNPTAG
-2461 TLTMKLGSSTG
+2461 TLTMKLNNSSG
-2472 STYTSGAWT
+2472 GAYTSGNWT

-2494 TLSGHKSTTYTVTG
+2494 TLSGHKSTTYTV
-2508 ASLTNQ
+2508 ASTSITNQ

-2554 TIAPTVTQTTN
+2554 TIAP
-2565 SVTIANK
+2565 
-2572 QTDALSG
+2572 G
-2579 IASVQYALYNGSSW
+2579 
-2593 SSWQTTNT
+2593 
-2601 FTGLTTNKVYKVKTK
+2601 VK
-2616 TKDKAGNSSES
+2616 
-2627 AETSV
+2627 
-2632 TTTTLT
+2632 
-2638 AGTLTMKLGN
+2638 
-2648 SSGSTYTSGAWTN
+2648 
-2661 QNVYVTLNKATTG
+2661 
-2674 TTTYESVT
+2674 
-2682 GSAQTIAS
+2682 
-2690 GTTAA
+2690 
-2695 STVSTEGTTTLKV
+2695 
-2708 KTTDGTN
+2708 
-2715 TVYSSEYVIKVD
+2715 
-2727 KTAPDTTAPTI
+2727 
-2738 SKTTKSITVTCKQS
+2738 
-2752 DSLSGI
+2752 
-2758 NASTKQ
+2758 
-2764 YAIYKNGTW
+2764 
-2773 SAWQTSN
+2773 
-2780 VFNGLAAGK
+2780 
-2789 EYQVKTKVSDNA
+2789 
-2801 GNSAESAATKVT
+2801 
-2813 TTTLTAGTLTMK
+2813 
-2825 LGSSTGNNY
+2825 
-2834 TSGTWTNQKVYV
+2834 
-2846 SLNNGSAGT
+2846 
-2855 TTYESISGSA
+2855 
-2865 QTVAAGT
+2865 
-2872 TAATTISSEGTTTLR
+2872 
-2887 VTTTDGTNTVYSQ
+2887 
-2900 NYVIKIDTVAPTA
+2900 
-2913 GKMTLKLDNNSGAD
+2913 
-2927 YTENTWTNHSVYAAL
+2927 
-2942 TNGSDALSGHKS
+2942 
-2954 TTYSITGGATVSNAT
+2954 
-2969 AATTLEGTNTYTIK
+2969 
-2983 VTTVDNAG
+2983 
-2991 NSATRTQIVK
+2991 
-3001 IDKEVPTAPT
+3001 
-3011 ITNPSNGAWKNANI
+3011 
-3025 IITAKS
+3025 
-3031 TDAHSGINR
+3031 
-3040 IEWYENGA
+3040 
-3048 WTTRALTTTN
+3048 
-3058 GTGVITYTADRNE
+3058 
-3071 TIRFRAVDNVGNA
+3071 
-3084 STESTA
+3084 
-3090 TVKIDKTAPT
+3090 
-3100 KDAPTATSTAQSITV
+3100 
-3115 KCKQADVLSGIN
+3115 
-3127 SSKTQYALKTGD
+3127 
-3139 TWSAWQTSNTFTKL
+3139 
-3153 TQSTSYVVK
+3153 
-3162 TKVTDNAGN
+3162 
-3171 STESNETTISTA
+3171 
-3183 KLAAG
+3183 
-3188 TLTLKLTNSSGNA
+3188 
-3201 YTSGSWTKTNV
+3201 
-3212 YVKLNAAS
+3212 
-3220 VGTTTYASESGSAQT
+3220 
-3235 VASTTNDTT
+3235 
-3244 ITTTGTT
+3244 
-3251 TLKVTTTDGTNTSTN
+3251 
-3266 TYTIKIDKVAPT
+3266 
-3278 AGTLTMK
+3278 
-3285 LGSSTGTAYTSGNWT
+3285 
-3300 NKNVWIH
+3300 
-3307 KNDGSDGQSGHKSTT
+3307 
-3322 YTISAASLTNQTT
+3322 
-3335 DNTLTDEGKYTAV
+3335 
-3348 VTTTDNVS
+3348 
-3356 NSSTKNYNI
+3356 
-3365 NIDKTAPTT
+3365 
-3374 VAPTASQTT
+3374 
-3383 NSITVTNK
+3383 
-3391 QTDSLSGVSSTQYAI
+3391 
-3406 YNGSSWSNW
+3406 
-3415 QSSNVFSGLTAN
+3415 
-3427 KAYKVKTKSTDKA
+3427 
-3440 GNSSESAAL
+3440 
-3449 SITTSNLTAG
+3449 
-3459 SLTLK
+3459 
-3464 HTNASGAAYT
+3464 
-3474 ANTWTKDSVYVTL
+3474 
-3487 NSGSSGTTTYASVSG
+3487 
-3502 SAQTVAATSSATT
+3502 
-3515 ISISGTTTLVVTTT
+3515 
-3529 DGSNTVKSGEYII
+3529 
-3542 KVDKN
+3542 
-3547 APTNTAPT
+3547 
-3555 ISATTNSV
+3555 
-3563 TVTCKQTDN
+3563 
-3572 LSGINASTKQY
+3572 
-3583 AIYKDG
+3583 
-3589 AWSAWQTSNVFT
+3589 
-3601 GLKHNTTYKV
+3601 
-3611 KTKVSDNVGNT
+3611 
-3622 SESAENT
+3622 
-3629 AAKTSNLVAGTLTL
+3629 
-3643 THNTASGSAYTA
+3643 
-3655 NTWTKDSVYVALVKA
+3655 
-3670 ATGTTTYE
+3670 
-3678 SISGSAQTIAANT
+3678 
-3691 TNASTISTTGT
+3691 
-3702 TTLRVKTTDGTN
+3702 
-3714 TVYSSNYII
+3714 
-3723 KIDKAKPTAGTLTMK
+3723 
-3738 LGSSTGNAYTS
+3738 
-3749 GNWTNQNVWL
+3749 
-3759 HKNDGSDNQS
+3759 
-3769 GHKSTTYTVSGAN
+3769 
-3782 LTNQTADNT
+3782 
-3791 ISAEG
+3791 
-3796 KYTATVTTYDNVDNS
+3796 
-3811 NTNTYNI
+3811 
-3818 NIDKTAP
+3818 
-3825 TNVAPTASSTT
+3825 
-3836 NSVTVTF
+3836 
-3843 AQTDSLSGINA
+3843 
-3854 STKQYAIYKDGT
+3854 
-3866 WSAWQTSNTF
+3866 
-3876 TGLKH
+3876 
-3881 NTAYT
+3881 
-3886 VKTKVSDNAGNSAES
+3886 
-3901 NTTAI
+3901 
-3906 STKNLAAA
+3906 
-3914 SLTFKVGNNDYTLNS
+3914 
-3929 WTSSNVSVTLNK
+3929 
-3941 AASGT
+3941 
-3946 STYESISGSAQTIA
+3946 
-3960 VGTTATTTIS
+3960 
-3970 TSGTTTLRAKVTD
+3970 
-3983 GTNTIYS
+3983 
-3990 NNYVVKVD
+3990 
-3998 KNAPTTTAP
+3998 
-4007 TVASTT
+4007 
-4013 NSITVTCKQTDN
+4013 
-4025 LSGINA
+4025 
-4031 STTQYAIYKGSSWSA
+4031 
-4046 WQTSN
+4046 
-4051 TFTGLTHNTAYKV
+4051 
-4064 KTKISDNVGN
+4064 
-4074 TSESTELSIS
+4074 
-4084 TKQLTAGG
+4084 
-4092 LTLKH
+4092 
-4097 TNSSGSAYT
+4097 
-4106 ANTWTK
+4106 
-4112 DNVYVTLNKAASGT
+4112 
-4126 STYES
+4126 
-4131 VSGSAQTVAVGTTAD
+4131 
-4146 TTINTNGTTTLRVKT
+4146 
-4161 TDGTNTV
+4161 
-4168 YSSNYIIKKDAQKP
+4168 
-4182 TAGTLTMKLRSST
+4182 
-4195 GSAYTSGAWTN
+4195 
-4206 QNVWLHKNDG
+4206 
-4216 SDTLSGHKSTTYTVT
+4216 
-4231 AASLTNQTADN
+4231 
-4242 TISAEGKYTAVV
+4242 
-4254 TTYDNVSNSST
+4254 
-4265 RNYTINIDKTA
+4265 
-4276 PTTVAPTASTTTNS
+4276 TTTNS
-4290 ITVSNKQTDALS
+4290 ITISSKQTDALS

-4357 TTNLTVG
+4357 TTNLTAG

-4375 STYTSGAW
+4375 GAYTSGTW

-4404 TDSSVQAVAE
+4404 TDSSAQTVAE

-4435 GTNTAYSSEYTIK
+4435 GINTAYSSEYTIK

-4465 KSITVTCN
+4465 KSITITCK

-4498 WQKSNVFN
+4498 WQTSNVFN
-4506 SLTAG
+4506 NLTSG

-4575 AGSTTYSSV
+4575 AGTTTYASV

-4592 STTGATTITTAGT
+4592 STTGATTIEAAGT

-4610 TTTDGTNSASNTYV
+4610 TTTDGTNSVSNTYV

-4637 TMKLNSSAGAAYTE
+4637 TMKLNSSTGAAYTA
-4651 NTWTANSVYVHL
+4651 NTWTANSIHVHL

-4702 TVKITT
+4702 TAKITT

-4727 NPATPTITNAKNNT
+4727 KPATPTITNAKNNT

-4787 TVNRNETV
+4787 TANRNETV

-4825 PTATVTAQSIIV
+4825 PTATVTAQSITV

-4859 GTTWSA
+4859 GDTWSA

-4891 GNSAESSETTVSTSK
+4891 GNSAESSETTVYTSK
-4906 LTAGTLTLK
+4906 LAAGTLTLK
-4915 HTNASGA
+4915 YTDASGA
-4922 AYTSNTWTKDNVYVT
+4922 TYTSNTWTKDNVYVT
-4937 LNKGSA
+4937 LNNGSA
-4943 GTTTYASESGSA
+4943 GTTTYASVSGSA
-4955 QTVAVGTTAATT
+4955 QSVASTTGATT
-4967 ITTAGTTTLKVT
+4967 IEAAGTTTLKVT
-4979 TTDGTNTSTNTY
+4979 TTDGTNTSTNSY
-4991 TIKIDKTAP
+4991 IIKIDKTAP
-5000 TAGTLTMKLGS
+5000 TVGTLTMKLGS

-5017 TSGAWTNQNV
+5017 TSGNWTNQNV

-5176 SNLKAGSLTLKHTNA
+5176 SNLTAGSLTLKHTNA
-5191 SGAAYTANTWTKD
+5191 SGTAYTANTWTKD
-5204 SVYVTL
+5204 SVYATL

-5220 ASVSG
+5220 TSVSG
-5225 SAQTVAATSSATT
+5225 SAQTVAVTSSATT
-5238 ITTSGTTTLVVTTTD
+5238 ITTSGTTKLVVTTTD
-5253 GTNTVKSGEYIIKVD
+5253 GTNTAKSGEYIIKVD
-5268 KNAPTTAAP
+5268 KNAPTNTAP
-5277 KTSVT
+5277 TTSAT

-5355 SKLTA
+5355 SKLAA
-5360 GNLTLKHTN
+5360 GSLTLKHTN

-5374 YTSGSWSTTNIY
+5374 YTSGSWSTTDIY
-5386 VALTSAS
+5386 VTLTRAS

-5408 VATGTTT
+5408 VATGTTA
-5415 ATTITTAGTTTLRVK
+5415 ATTVTTAGTTTLRVK

-5478 VYIALKNGSD
+5478 VYIALNNGSD

-5540 QYVYIDKTKPTAGT
+5540 QYIYIDKTKPTAGT

-5560 SSTGSSYTN
+5560 SSTGSSYSN

-5626 TKDKTG
+5626 TKDKAG
-5632 NTSTNNYVIKIDKTA
+5632 NTSTNNYVIKIDKKA

-5696 SGPITVSNSSE
+5696 SGPITVTNSSE
-5707 ARTLTE
+5707 ARTLTA

-5742 PPIVSFDTNGCDS
+5742 PPQVQLSNNGGDFNIKSREELLNYSDYNKISSEWTTRITYGSASHDATDVENSNFYGNFPSVALNLNVSYKNSVSIFSKQKLDVTNIDKIVLKAFLYENGPNNDMINTTRFGLATSDAEADKNWLTYVQKEYKGSPETCENGTVAQTVNYETFEIDTTSIVGEYYVQLNVSHNFLGGYTATTHIETMYYEYNSSTVGNMSSKISCSDNNGISNVRYSWSTSSTQEPANWTNITNNSLVNQKLKKGSYYLWVKATDNVGNEKIFVSSPYNVNYEISYDTNGSSQPPKTQTKIPGKQLTLTEEIPTRRGYTFKCWNTKEDGTGTNYYPGS
-5755 IALGQEIKT
+5755 IYQ
-5764 LIHIN
+5764 N
-5769 DELSGNNIQYGRWMQ
+5769 DESITLCAIWNRNIVPDLRKPNVTFTQTPSELTSGNVTVNVSI
-5784 SLEET
+5784 S
-5789 TFPILTQLSDF
+5789 SDLISRGYTLQTSKNYN
-5800 TGAGSWNA
+5800 TGWTDASSQIATEN
-5808 INNSYSGSVSAD
+5808 YD
-5820 LLGYWKLW
+5820 R
-5828 IYAEDVAGNYSIIH
+5828 IYARLRDNNGNFGDYVTYIVQNIDKYPPVIQQITVV
-5842 SNDFKTEKN
+5842 SN
-5851 NLDWWSFKNPN
+5851 
-5862 TFNRSYNAADGMN
+5862 
-5875 TINFCGINGY
+5875 GIKLTV
-5885 EIIYIPLK
+5885 IDP
-5893 TIPGQK
+5893 
-5899 YYFRCA
+5899 
-5905 FQNLSTYTTG
+5905 
-5915 LYSGIMLQV
+5915 
-5924 LNNVTDG
+5924 
-5931 FNNENKIV
+5931 
-5939 ENSYFPKTAGS
+5939 
-5950 EQYNGVE
+5950 YNGVITGYAITE
-5957 FTATQSITYIAFNF
+5957 NNAQPSTFIDCYVGTLDTTITNIALTKGKTYYIWVRDRMNFITYKTI
-5971 STVDDWQNISLKL
+5971 TI
-5984 GKFILTTR
+5984 